1 MTARLSTFYKHPFQ
15 SSFRLLLSLFFTEK
29 LVRLIMFKF
38 HGNFNSHKMNAIEA
52 LLMPFLIIFSSIIVK
67 LNVRKESNYE
77 WFYFNYPHLKL
88 PYRNHLYSNAVR
100 FFFQSVF
107 LIFFKNSDKKSSIR
121 ETASD
126 YFYDAIGY
134 IFRQLKWIDLKLG
147 RKLKSLLSKNKKRS
161 KHSAFQSFANARIW
175 QNKLIKY
182 VIIAFSLFLLAIFV
196 TIPFSLEAQAI
207 FISFILLVAYSLKR
221 IKGQMATIVMI
232 TLSVTTSSRY
242 LWWRYTETLNWD
254 DPLALALGAG
264 LLLAETYAWLVLI
277 LGFFQTINPLERKP
291 IPLPKNTDDWP
302 TVDVYIPT
310 YNEPLSVVRPTTLA
324 ALSIDWPADKLNV
337 YILDDGKRPEFG
349 EFAKEVG
356 AGYLTRPDNNH
367 AKAGNMNSA
376 MRYTDGEYIAIFD
389 CDHVPA
395 RSFLQM
401 TMGQFLKDSK
411 VCLVQTPHHFFS
423 ADPFER
429 NLNNHSQI
437 PNENML
443 FYGLIQDGNDMWD
456 ATFFCGS
463 CAVLKR
469 EALDNIG
476 GFAFETVTEDAHTAL
491 RMQRAGY
498 KTAYI
503 NIPQAAGLAT
513 DSLSAHIG
521 QRIRWAR
528 GMAQIFRLDNPLLGK
543 GLSIPQRMCYINAML
558 HFLSGVPRIV
568 FLTAPLALIYF
579 NAYIIYAPFIAI
591 FIYVVPTLI
600 QVKATNSRIQGKY
613 RYSFWGEVY
622 ETVLAWYILKPTTVA
637 LFNPNKGKFNVTEK
651 GGLNDK
657 EHYDWGISKPYLV
670 LLSVNLIG
678 IIYGV
683 LRLIFGDPSQ
693 VGVLIISMCWAIY
706 NIIILG
712 AAVAVAAEAR
722 QVRHSHRIKANFPA
736 GIRLANGHTLKVKI
750 TDYSDNG
757 VGIET
762 EHAHLCRVN
771 DKVELLMSRGNKQF
785 SFTTYVCNTRKK
797 QIGLTIKDLSL
808 EKQRAFIQCT
818 FSRADAWLDW
828 QNNFRHDRPSYS
840 FKEVQKTSLR
850 GFSNLLFHA
859 PRPLQPIIKLFTRLV
874 IYINSFIPK
883 KPIVQNNYDQ
893 KAA

>member
-1 MTARLSTFYKHPFQ
+1 MSITLFYQRPIHSTLY
-15 SSFRLLLSLFFTEK
+15 LLLSILFTDK
-29 LVRLIMFKF
+29 LVRYILFKF
-38 HGNFNSHKMNAIEA
+38 HSYFNQHKVNVIEA
-52 LLMPFLIIFSSIIVK
+52 FLMPFITLLSSLFINIK
-67 LNVRKESNYE
+67 QHKISFEYTLYD
-77 WFYFNYPHLKL
+77 YYPHLRL
-88 PYRNHLYSNAVR
+88 PYRTYIYSNILR
-100 FFFQSVF
+100 FIIQSVF
-107 LIFFKNSDKKSSIR
+107 LVFFKNQLKSSSVK
-121 ETASD
+121 EDAVN
-126 YFYDAIGY
+126 YFYDGVSY
-134 IFRQLKWIDLKLG
+134 LLRQLRWFDLKLG
-147 RKLKSLLSKNKKRS
+147 RLLKRLLSKNNKGPKK
-161 KHSAFQSFANARIW
+161 SAFKTMADARVW
-175 QNKLIKY
+175 QNKLVKY
-182 VIIAFSLFLLAIFV
+182 VILAFILFLLAIFI
-196 TIPFSLEAQAI
+196 TIPFSLEAQAV
-207 FISFILLVAYSLKR
+207 FISFILLVAYALKR
-221 IKGQMATIVMI
+221 VKGQMATIVMI

-254 DPLALALGAG
+254 DPLALALGGG

-291 IPLPKNTDDWP
+291 VPLPKNTDLWP

-337 YILDDGKRPEFG
+337 YILDDGKRPEFK
-349 EFAKEVG
+349 EFAAEIGV
-356 AGYLTRPDNNH
+356 GYLARADNNH

-469 EALDNIG
+469 AALDDIG

-528 GMAQIFRLDNPLLGK
+528 GMAQIFRLDNPLMGK
-543 GLSIPQRMCYINAML
+543 GLSIPQRLCYINAML
-558 HFLSGVPRIV
+558 HFLSGIPRIV

-579 NAYIIYAPFIAI
+579 NAYIIYAPFLAI

-600 QVKATNSRIQGKY
+600 QIKATNSRIQGKY

-622 ETVLAWYILKPTTVA
+622 ESVLAWYILKPTTVA

-651 GGLNDK
+651 GGLNDE
-657 EHYDWGISKPYLV
+657 EHYDWGISKPYLI
-670 LLSVNLIG
+670 LLLINLLG
-678 IIYGV
+678 ILVGV
-683 LRLIFGDPSQ
+683 LRLFLGDPSQ
-693 VGVLIISMCWAIY
+693 IGVLMISMGWAFY

-736 GIRLANGHTLKVKI
+736 GVRLANGHTLKVKI

-762 EHAHLCRVN
+762 DHAHLCRVN
-771 DKVELLMSRGNKQF
+771 DKIELLMSRGNKQF

-797 QIGLTIKDLSL
+797 QIGLTLKDLSL

-859 PRPLQPIIKLFTRLV
+859 PRALQPVIKLMTNIV
-874 IYINSFIPK
+874 IYINSFTPK
-883 KPIVQNNYDQ
+883 KPIVHNNYD
-893 KAA
+893 

>member
-1 MTARLSTFYKHPFQ
+1 MSITLFYQRPIHSTLY
-15 SSFRLLLSLFFTEK
+15 LLLSILFTDK
-29 LVRLIMFKF
+29 LVRYILFKF
-38 HGNFNSHKMNAIEA
+38 HSYFNQHKVNVIEA
-52 LLMPFLIIFSSIIVK
+52 FLMPFITLLSSLFINIK
-67 LNVRKESNYE
+67 QHKISFEFTLYD
-77 WFYFNYPHLKL
+77 YYPHLRL
-88 PYRNHLYSNAVR
+88 PYRTYIYSNILR
-100 FFFQSVF
+100 FVIQSVF
-107 LIFFKNSDKKSSIR
+107 LVFFKNQLKPSSVK
-121 ETASD
+121 EDAVN
-126 YFYDAIGY
+126 YFYDGVSY
-134 IFRQLKWIDLKLG
+134 LLRQLRWFDLKLG
-147 RKLKSLLSKNKKRS
+147 KLLKRLLSKNKKGP
-161 KHSAFQSFANARIW
+161 KKSAFKAMADARVW
-175 QNKLIKY
+175 QNKLVKY
-182 VIIAFSLFLLAIFV
+182 VTLAFILFLLAIFI
-196 TIPFSLEAQAI
+196 TIPFSLEAQAV
-207 FISFILLVAYSLKR
+207 FISFILLVAYALKR
-221 IKGQMATIVMI
+221 VKGQMATIVMI

-254 DPLALALGAG
+254 DPLALALGGG

-291 IPLPKNTDDWP
+291 VPLPKDTDLWP

-337 YILDDGKRPEFG
+337 YILDDGKRSEFKD
-349 EFAKEVG
+349 FAAEIGV
-356 AGYLTRPDNNH
+356 GYLARADNNH

-469 EALDNIG
+469 AALDDIG

-528 GMAQIFRLDNPLLGK
+528 GMAQIFRLDNPLMGK
-543 GLSIPQRMCYINAML
+543 GLSLPQRLCYINAML
-558 HFLSGVPRIV
+558 HFLSGIPRIV

-600 QVKATNSRIQGKY
+600 QIKATNSRIQGKY

-622 ETVLAWYILKPTTVA
+622 ESVLAWYILKPTTVA

-651 GGLNDK
+651 GGLNDE
-657 EHYDWGISKPYLV
+657 EHYDWGISKPYLI
-670 LLSVNLIG
+670 LLLINLLG
-678 IIYGV
+678 IIVGI
-683 LRLIFGDPSQ
+683 LRLFLGDSSQ
-693 VGVLIISMCWAIY
+693 IGVLIISMGWAFY

-736 GIRLANGHTLKVKI
+736 GVRLANGHTLKVKI

-771 DKVELLMSRGNKQF
+771 DKIELLMSRGNKQF

-797 QIGLTIKDLSL
+797 QIGLTLKDLSL

-859 PRPLQPIIKLFTRLV
+859 PRALQPIIKFMTNTV
-874 IYINSFIPK
+874 IYINSFTPK
-883 KPIVQNNYDQ
+883 KPIVHNNYD
-893 KAA
+893 

>member
-1 MTARLSTFYKHPFQ
+1 MSITLFYQRPIHSTLY
-15 SSFRLLLSLFFTEK
+15 LLLSILFTDK
-29 LVRLIMFKF
+29 LVRYILFKF
-38 HGNFNSHKMNAIEA
+38 HSYFNQHKVNVIEA
-52 LLMPFLIIFSSIIVK
+52 FLMPFITLLSSLFINIK
-67 LNVRKESNYE
+67 KHKISFEYTLYD
-77 WFYFNYPHLKL
+77 YYPHLRL
-88 PYRNHLYSNAVR
+88 PYRTYIYSNILR
-100 FFFQSVF
+100 FIIQSVF
-107 LIFFKNSDKKSSIR
+107 LVFFKNQLKSSSVK
-121 ETASD
+121 EDAVN
-126 YFYDAIGY
+126 YFYDGVSY
-134 IFRQLKWIDLKLG
+134 LLRQLRWFDLKLG
-147 RKLKSLLSKNKKRS
+147 RLLKRLLSKNKKGP
-161 KHSAFQSFANARIW
+161 KKSAFKPMADARVW
-175 QNKLIKY
+175 QNKLVKY
-182 VIIAFSLFLLAIFV
+182 VILAFILFLLAIFI
-196 TIPFSLEAQAI
+196 TIPFSLEAQAV
-207 FISFILLVAYSLKR
+207 FISFILLVAYALKR
-221 IKGQMATIVMI
+221 VKGQMATIVMI

-254 DPLALALGAG
+254 DPLALALGGG

-291 IPLPKNTDDWP
+291 VPLPKNTDLWP

-337 YILDDGKRPEFG
+337 YILDDGKRPEFKK
-349 EFAKEVG
+349 FAEEIGV
-356 AGYLTRPDNNH
+356 GYLARSDNNH

-469 EALDNIG
+469 AALDDIG

-528 GMAQIFRLDNPLLGK
+528 GMAQIFRLDNPLMGK
-543 GLSIPQRMCYINAML
+543 GLSIPQRLCYINAML
-558 HFLSGVPRIV
+558 HFLSGIPRIV

-579 NAYIIYAPFIAI
+579 NAYIIYAPFLAI

-600 QVKATNSRIQGKY
+600 QIKATNSRIQGKY

-622 ETVLAWYILKPTTVA
+622 ESVLAWYILKPTTVA

-651 GGLNDK
+651 GGLNDE
-657 EHYDWGISKPYLV
+657 EHYDWGISKPYLI
-670 LLSVNLIG
+670 LLLINLLG
-678 IIYGV
+678 ILVGV
-683 LRLIFGDPSQ
+683 LRLFLGDPSQ
-693 VGVLIISMCWAIY
+693 IGVLIISMGWAFY

-736 GIRLANGHTLKVKI
+736 GVRLANGHTLKVKI

-762 EHAHLCRVN
+762 DHAHLCRVN
-771 DKVELLMSRGNKQF
+771 DKIELLMSRGNKQF

-797 QIGLTIKDLSL
+797 QIGLTLKDLSL

-859 PRPLQPIIKLFTRLV
+859 PRALQPVIKLMTNIV
-874 IYINSFIPK
+874 IYINSFTPK
-883 KPIVQNNYDQ
+883 KPIVHNNYD
-893 KAA
+893 

>member
-1 MTARLSTFYKHPFQ
+1 MSITLFYQRPIHCTLY
-15 SSFRLLLSLFFTEK
+15 LLLSILFTDK
-29 LVRLIMFKF
+29 LVRYILFKF
-38 HGNFNSHKMNAIEA
+38 HSYFNQHKVNVIEA
-52 LLMPFLIIFSSIIVK
+52 FLMPFITLLSSLFINIK
-67 LNVRKESNYE
+67 QHKISFEFTLYD
-77 WFYFNYPHLKL
+77 YYPHLRL
-88 PYRNHLYSNAVR
+88 PYRTYIYSNILR
-100 FFFQSVF
+100 FVIQSIF
-107 LIFFKNSDKKSSIR
+107 LVFFKNQLKPSSVK
-121 ETASD
+121 EDAVN
-126 YFYDAIGY
+126 YFYDGVSY
-134 IFRQLKWIDLKLG
+134 LLRQLRWFDLKLG
-147 RKLKSLLSKNKKRS
+147 KLLKRLLSKNKKGP
-161 KHSAFQSFANARIW
+161 KKSAFKAMADARVW
-175 QNKLIKY
+175 QNKLVKY
-182 VIIAFSLFLLAIFV
+182 VILAFILFLLAIFI
-196 TIPFSLEAQAI
+196 TIPFSLEAQAV
-207 FISFILLVAYSLKR
+207 FISFILLVAYALKR
-221 IKGQMATIVMI
+221 VKGQMATIVMI

-254 DPLALALGAG
+254 DPLALALGGG

-291 IPLPKNTDDWP
+291 VPLPKDTDLWP

-337 YILDDGKRPEFG
+337 YILDDGKRSEFKD
-349 EFAKEVG
+349 FAAEIGV
-356 AGYLTRPDNNH
+356 GYLARSDNNH

-469 EALDNIG
+469 AALDDIG

-528 GMAQIFRLDNPLLGK
+528 GMAQIFRLDNPLMGK
-543 GLSIPQRMCYINAML
+543 GLSIPQRLCYINAML
-558 HFLSGVPRIV
+558 HFLSGIPRIV

-600 QVKATNSRIQGKY
+600 QIKATNSRIQGKY

-622 ETVLAWYILKPTTVA
+622 ESVLAWYILKPTTVA

-651 GGLNDK
+651 GGLNDE
-657 EHYDWGISKPYLV
+657 EHYDWGISKPYLI
-670 LLSVNLIG
+670 LLLINLLG
-678 IIYGV
+678 IIVGI
-683 LRLIFGDPSQ
+683 LRLFLGDSSQ
-693 VGVLIISMCWAIY
+693 IGVLIISMGWAFY

-736 GIRLANGHTLKVKI
+736 GVRLANGHTLKVKI

-771 DKVELLMSRGNKQF
+771 DKIELLMSRGNKQF

-797 QIGLTIKDLSL
+797 QIGLTLKDLSL

-859 PRPLQPIIKLFTRLV
+859 PRALQPIIKFMTNTV
-874 IYINSFIPK
+874 IYINSFTPK
-883 KPIVQNNYDQ
+883 KPIVHNNYD
-893 KAA
+893 

>member
-1 MTARLSTFYKHPFQ
+1 MSITLFYQRPIHSTLY
-15 SSFRLLLSLFFTEK
+15 LLLSILFTDK
-29 LVRLIMFKF
+29 LVRYILFKF
-38 HGNFNSHKMNAIEA
+38 HSYFNQHKVNVIEA
-52 LLMPFLIIFSSIIVK
+52 FIMPFITLLSSLFINIK
-67 LNVRKESNYE
+67 KHKISFEYTLYD
-77 WFYFNYPHLKL
+77 YYPHLRL
-88 PYRNHLYSNAVR
+88 PYRAYIYSNILR
-100 FFFQSVF
+100 FIIQSVF
-107 LIFFKNSDKKSSIR
+107 LVFFKNQLKSSSVK
-121 ETASD
+121 EDAVN
-126 YFYDAIGY
+126 YFYDGVSY
-134 IFRQLKWIDLKLG
+134 LLRQLRWFDLKLG
-147 RKLKSLLSKNKKRS
+147 RLLKRLLSKNKKGP
-161 KHSAFQSFANARIW
+161 KKSAFKTMADARVW
-175 QNKLIKY
+175 QNKLVKY
-182 VIIAFSLFLLAIFV
+182 VILAFILFLLAIFI
-196 TIPFSLEAQAI
+196 TIPFSLEAQAV
-207 FISFILLVAYSLKR
+207 FISFILLVAYALKR
-221 IKGQMATIVMI
+221 VKGQMATIVMI

-254 DPLALALGAG
+254 DPLALALGGG

-291 IPLPKNTDDWP
+291 VPLPKNTDLWP

-337 YILDDGKRPEFG
+337 YILDDGKRPEFK
-349 EFAKEVG
+349 EFAEEIGV
-356 AGYLTRPDNNH
+356 GYLARSDNNH

-469 EALDNIG
+469 AALDDIG

-528 GMAQIFRLDNPLLGK
+528 GMAQIFRLDNPLMGK
-543 GLSIPQRMCYINAML
+543 GLSIPQRLCYINAML
-558 HFLSGVPRIV
+558 HFLSGIPRIV

-579 NAYIIYAPFIAI
+579 NAYIIYAPFLAI

-600 QVKATNSRIQGKY
+600 QIKATNSRIQGKY

-622 ETVLAWYILKPTTVA
+622 ESVLAWYILKPTTVA

-651 GGLNDK
+651 GGLNDE
-657 EHYDWGISKPYLV
+657 EHYDWGISKPYLI
-670 LLSVNLIG
+670 LLLINLLG
-678 IIYGV
+678 ILVGV
-683 LRLIFGDPSQ
+683 LRLFLGDPSQ
-693 VGVLIISMCWAIY
+693 IGVLIISMGWAFY

-736 GIRLANGHTLKVKI
+736 GVRLANGHTLKVKI

-762 EHAHLCRVN
+762 DHAHLCRVN
-771 DKVELLMSRGNKQF
+771 DKIELLMSRGNKQF

-797 QIGLTIKDLSL
+797 QIGLTLKDLSL

-859 PRPLQPIIKLFTRLV
+859 PRALQPIIKFMTNTV
-874 IYINSFIPK
+874 IYINSFTPK
-883 KPIVQNNYDQ
+883 KPIVHNNYD
-893 KAA
+893 

>member
-1 MTARLSTFYKHPFQ
+1 MSITLFYQRPIHSTLY
-15 SSFRLLLSLFFTEK
+15 LLLSILFTDK
-29 LVRLIMFKF
+29 LVRYILFKF
-38 HGNFNSHKMNAIEA
+38 HSYFNQHKVNVIEA
-52 LLMPFLIIFSSIIVK
+52 FLMPFITLLSSLFINIK
-67 LNVRKESNYE
+67 KHKISFEYTLYD
-77 WFYFNYPHLKL
+77 YYPHLRL
-88 PYRNHLYSNAVR
+88 PYRTYIYSNILR
-100 FFFQSVF
+100 FIIQSVF
-107 LIFFKNSDKKSSIR
+107 LVFFKNQLKSSSVK
-121 ETASD
+121 EDAVN
-126 YFYDAIGY
+126 YFYDGVSY
-134 IFRQLKWIDLKLG
+134 LLRQLRWFDLKLG
-147 RKLKSLLSKNKKRS
+147 RLLKRLLSKNKKGP
-161 KHSAFQSFANARIW
+161 KKSAFKTMADARVW
-175 QNKLIKY
+175 QNKLVKY
-182 VIIAFSLFLLAIFV
+182 VILAFILFLLAIFI
-196 TIPFSLEAQAI
+196 TIPFSLEAQAV
-207 FISFILLVAYSLKR
+207 FISFILLVAYALKR
-221 IKGQMATIVMI
+221 VKGQIATIVMI

-254 DPLALALGAG
+254 DPLALALGGG

-291 IPLPKNTDDWP
+291 VPLPKNTDLWP

-337 YILDDGKRPEFG
+337 YILDDGKRPEFK
-349 EFAKEVG
+349 EFAEEIGV
-356 AGYLTRPDNNH
+356 GYLARSDNNH

-469 EALDNIG
+469 AALDDIG

-528 GMAQIFRLDNPLLGK
+528 GMAQIFRLDNPLMGK
-543 GLSIPQRMCYINAML
+543 GLSIPQRLCYINAML
-558 HFLSGVPRIV
+558 HFLSGIPRIV

-579 NAYIIYAPFIAI
+579 NAYIIYAPFLAI

-600 QVKATNSRIQGKY
+600 QIKATNSRIQGKY

-622 ETVLAWYILKPTTVA
+622 ESVLAWYILKPTTVA

-651 GGLNDK
+651 GGLNDE
-657 EHYDWGISKPYLV
+657 EHYDWGISKPYLI
-670 LLSVNLIG
+670 LLLINLLG
-678 IIYGV
+678 ILVGV
-683 LRLIFGDPSQ
+683 LRLFLGDPSQ
-693 VGVLIISMCWAIY
+693 IGVLIISMGWAFY

-736 GIRLANGHTLKVKI
+736 GVRLANGHTLKVKI

-762 EHAHLCRVN
+762 DHAHLCRVN
-771 DKVELLMSRGNKQF
+771 DKIELLMSRGNKQF

-797 QIGLTIKDLSL
+797 QIGLTLKDLSL

-859 PRPLQPIIKLFTRLV
+859 PRALQPVIKLMTNIV
-874 IYINSFIPK
+874 IYINSFTPK
-883 KPIVQNNYDQ
+883 KPIVHNNYD
-893 KAA
+893 

>member
-1 MTARLSTFYKHPFQ
+1 MSITLFYQRPIHSTLY
-15 SSFRLLLSLFFTEK
+15 LLLSILFTDK
-29 LVRLIMFKF
+29 LVRYILFKF
-38 HGNFNSHKMNAIEA
+38 HSYFNQHKVNVIEA
-52 LLMPFLIIFSSIIVK
+52 FIMPFITLLSSLFINIK
-67 LNVRKESNYE
+67 KHKISFEYTLYD
-77 WFYFNYPHLKL
+77 YYPHLRL
-88 PYRNHLYSNAVR
+88 PYRTYIYSNILR
-100 FFFQSVF
+100 FIIQSVF
-107 LIFFKNSDKKSSIR
+107 LVFFKNQLKSSSVK
-121 ETASD
+121 EDAVN
-126 YFYDAIGY
+126 YFYDGVSY
-134 IFRQLKWIDLKLG
+134 LLRQLRWFDLKLG
-147 RKLKSLLSKNKKRS
+147 RLLKRLLSKNKKGP
-161 KHSAFQSFANARIW
+161 KKSAFKTMADARVW
-175 QNKLIKY
+175 QNKLVKY
-182 VIIAFSLFLLAIFV
+182 VILAFILFLLAIFI
-196 TIPFSLEAQAI
+196 TIPFSLEAQAV
-207 FISFILLVAYSLKR
+207 FISFILLVAYALKR
-221 IKGQMATIVMI
+221 VKGQMATIVMI

-254 DPLALALGAG
+254 DPLALALGGG

-291 IPLPKNTDDWP
+291 VPLPKNTDLWP

-324 ALSIDWPADKLNV
+324 ALSIDWPVDKLNV
-337 YILDDGKRPEFG
+337 YILDDGKRPEFK
-349 EFAKEVG
+349 EFAEEIGV
-356 AGYLTRPDNNH
+356 GYLARSDNNH

-469 EALDNIG
+469 AALDDIG

-528 GMAQIFRLDNPLLGK
+528 GMAQIFRLDNPLMGK
-543 GLSIPQRMCYINAML
+543 GLSIPQRLCYINAML
-558 HFLSGVPRIV
+558 HFLSGIPRIV

-579 NAYIIYAPFIAI
+579 NAYIIYAPFLAI
-591 FIYVVPTLI
+591 FIYAVPTLI
-600 QVKATNSRIQGKY
+600 QIKATNSRIQGKY

-622 ETVLAWYILKPTTVA
+622 ESVLAWYILKPTTVA

-651 GGLNDK
+651 GGLNDE
-657 EHYDWGISKPYLV
+657 EHYDWGISKPYLI
-670 LLSVNLIG
+670 LLLINLLG
-678 IIYGV
+678 ILVGL
-683 LRLIFGDPSQ
+683 LRLFLGDPSQ
-693 VGVLIISMCWAIY
+693 IGVLTISMGWAFY

-736 GIRLANGHTLKVKI
+736 GVRLANGHTLKVKI

-762 EHAHLCRVN
+762 DHAHLCRVN
-771 DKVELLMSRGNKQF
+771 DKIELLMSRGNKQF

-797 QIGLTIKDLSL
+797 QIGLTLKDLSL

-859 PRPLQPIIKLFTRLV
+859 PRALQPVIKLMTNIV
-874 IYINSFIPK
+874 IYINSFTPK
-883 KPIVQNNYDQ
+883 KPIVHNNYD
-893 KAA
+893 

>member
-1 MTARLSTFYKHPFQ
+1 MSITLFYQRPIHSTLY
-15 SSFRLLLSLFFTEK
+15 LLLSILFTDK
-29 LVRLIMFKF
+29 LVRYILFKF
-38 HGNFNSHKMNAIEA
+38 HSYFNQHKVNVIEA
-52 LLMPFLIIFSSIIVK
+52 FLMPFITLLSSLFINIK
-67 LNVRKESNYE
+67 QHKISFEFTLYD
-77 WFYFNYPHLKL
+77 YYPHLRL
-88 PYRNHLYSNAVR
+88 PYRTYIYSNILR
-100 FFFQSVF
+100 FIIQSVF
-107 LIFFKNSDKKSSIR
+107 LVFFKNQLKSSSVK
-121 ETASD
+121 EDAVN
-126 YFYDAIGY
+126 YFYDGVSY
-134 IFRQLKWIDLKLG
+134 LLRQLRWFDLKLG
-147 RKLKSLLSKNKKRS
+147 KLLKRLLSKNKKGP
-161 KHSAFQSFANARIW
+161 KKSAFKAMADARVW
-175 QNKLIKY
+175 QNKLVKY
-182 VIIAFSLFLLAIFV
+182 VILAFILFLLAIFI
-196 TIPFSLEAQAI
+196 TIPFSLEAQAV
-207 FISFILLVAYSLKR
+207 FISFILLVAYALKR
-221 IKGQMATIVMI
+221 VKGQMATIVMI

-254 DPLALALGAG
+254 DPLALALGGG

-277 LGFFQTINPLERKP
+277 LGFFQTVNPLERKP
-291 IPLPKNTDDWP
+291 VPLPKDTDLWP

-337 YILDDGKRPEFG
+337 YILDDGKRSEFKD
-349 EFAKEVG
+349 FAAEIGV
-356 AGYLTRPDNNH
+356 GYLARSDNNH

-528 GMAQIFRLDNPLLGK
+528 GMAQIFRLDNPLMGK
-543 GLSIPQRMCYINAML
+543 GLSIPQRLCYINAML
-558 HFLSGVPRIV
+558 HFLSGIPRIV

-600 QVKATNSRIQGKY
+600 QIKATNSRIQGKY

-622 ETVLAWYILKPTTVA
+622 ESVLAWYILKPTTVA

-651 GGLNDK
+651 GGLNDE
-657 EHYDWGISKPYLV
+657 EHYDWGISKPYLI
-670 LLSVNLIG
+670 LLLINLLG
-678 IIYGV
+678 IIVGV
-683 LRLIFGDPSQ
+683 LRLFLGDSSQ
-693 VGVLIISMCWAIY
+693 IGVLIISMGWAFY

-736 GIRLANGHTLKVKI
+736 GVRLANGHTLKVKI

-771 DKVELLMSRGNKQF
+771 DKIELLMSRGNKQF

-797 QIGLTIKDLSL
+797 QIGLTLKDLSL

-859 PRPLQPIIKLFTRLV
+859 PRALQPIIKFMTNTV
-874 IYINSFIPK
+874 IYINSFTPK
-883 KPIVQNNYDQ
+883 KPIVHNNYD
-893 KAA
+893 

>member
-1 MTARLSTFYKHPFQ
+1 MSITLFYQRPIHSTLY
-15 SSFRLLLSLFFTEK
+15 LLLSILFTDK
-29 LVRLIMFKF
+29 LVRYILFKF
-38 HGNFNSHKMNAIEA
+38 HSYFNQHKVNVIEA
-52 LLMPFLIIFSSIIVK
+52 FLMPFITLLSSLFINIK
-67 LNVRKESNYE
+67 QHKISFEFTLYD
-77 WFYFNYPHLKL
+77 YYPHLRL
-88 PYRNHLYSNAVR
+88 PYRTYIYSNILR
-100 FFFQSVF
+100 FVIQSIF
-107 LIFFKNSDKKSSIR
+107 LVFFKNQLKPSSVK
-121 ETASD
+121 EDAVN
-126 YFYDAIGY
+126 YFYDGVSY
-134 IFRQLKWIDLKLG
+134 LLRQLRWFDLKLG
-147 RKLKSLLSKNKKRS
+147 KLLKRLLSKNKKGP
-161 KHSAFQSFANARIW
+161 KKSAFKAMADARVW
-175 QNKLIKY
+175 QNKLVKY
-182 VIIAFSLFLLAIFV
+182 VILAFILFLLAIFI
-196 TIPFSLEAQAI
+196 TIPFSLEAQAV
-207 FISFILLVAYSLKR
+207 FISFILLVAYALKR
-221 IKGQMATIVMI
+221 VKGQMATIVMI

-277 LGFFQTINPLERKP
+277 LGFFQTVNPLERKP
-291 IPLPKNTDDWP
+291 IPLPKDTDLWP

-337 YILDDGKRPEFG
+337 YILDDGKRPEFKD
-349 EFAKEVG
+349 FAAEIGV
-356 AGYLTRPDNNH
+356 GYLARADNNH

-469 EALDNIG
+469 AALDDIG

-528 GMAQIFRLDNPLLGK
+528 GMAQIFRLDNPLMGK
-543 GLSIPQRMCYINAML
+543 GLSIPQRLCYINAML
-558 HFLSGVPRIV
+558 HFLSGIPRIV

-600 QVKATNSRIQGKY
+600 QIKATNSRIQGKY

-622 ETVLAWYILKPTTVA
+622 ESVLAWYILKPTTVA

-651 GGLNDK
+651 GGLNDE
-657 EHYDWGISKPYLV
+657 EHYDWGISKPYLI
-670 LLSVNLIG
+670 LLLINLLG
-678 IIYGV
+678 IIVGV
-683 LRLIFGDPSQ
+683 LRLFLGDSSQ
-693 VGVLIISMCWAIY
+693 IGVLIISMGWAFY

-736 GIRLANGHTLKVKI
+736 GVRLANGHTLKVKI

-771 DKVELLMSRGNKQF
+771 DKIELLMSRGNKQF
-785 SFTTYVCNTRKK
+785 SFTTYVCNTRRK
-797 QIGLTIKDLSL
+797 QIGLTLKDLSL

-859 PRPLQPIIKLFTRLV
+859 PRALQPIIKFMTNTV
-874 IYINSFIPK
+874 IYINSFTPK
-883 KPIVQNNYDQ
+883 KPIVHNNHD
-893 KAA
+893 

>member
-1 MTARLSTFYKHPFQ
+1 MSITLFYQRPIHSTLY
-15 SSFRLLLSLFFTEK
+15 LLLSILFTDK
-29 LVRLIMFKF
+29 LVRYILFKF
-38 HGNFNSHKMNAIEA
+38 HSYFNQHKVNVIEA
-52 LLMPFLIIFSSIIVK
+52 FLMPFITLLSSLFINIK
-67 LNVRKESNYE
+67 QHKISFEFTLYD
-77 WFYFNYPHLKL
+77 YYPHLRL
-88 PYRNHLYSNAVR
+88 PYRTYIYSNILR
-100 FFFQSVF
+100 FVIQSIF
-107 LIFFKNSDKKSSIR
+107 LVFFKNQLKPSSVK
-121 ETASD
+121 EDAVN
-126 YFYDAIGY
+126 YFYDGVSY
-134 IFRQLKWIDLKLG
+134 LLRQMRWFDLKLG
-147 RKLKSLLSKNKKRS
+147 KLLKRLLSKNKKGP
-161 KHSAFQSFANARIW
+161 KKSAFKAMADARVW
-175 QNKLIKY
+175 QNKLVKY
-182 VIIAFSLFLLAIFV
+182 VILAFILFLLAIFI
-196 TIPFSLEAQAI
+196 TIPFSLEAQAV
-207 FISFILLVAYSLKR
+207 FISFILLVAYALKR
-221 IKGQMATIVMI
+221 VKGQMATIVMI

-277 LGFFQTINPLERKP
+277 LGFFQTVNPLERKP
-291 IPLPKNTDDWP
+291 VPLPKDTDLWP

-337 YILDDGKRPEFG
+337 YILDDGKRPEFKD
-349 EFAKEVG
+349 FAAEIGV
-356 AGYLTRPDNNH
+356 GYLARADNNH

-469 EALDNIG
+469 AALDDIG

-528 GMAQIFRLDNPLLGK
+528 GMAQIFRLDNPLMGK
-543 GLSIPQRMCYINAML
+543 GLSIPQRLCYINAML
-558 HFLSGVPRIV
+558 HFLSGIPRIV

-600 QVKATNSRIQGKY
+600 QIKATNSRIQGKY

-622 ETVLAWYILKPTTVA
+622 ESVLAWYILKPTTVA

-651 GGLNDK
+651 GGLNDE
-657 EHYDWGISKPYLV
+657 EHYDWGISKPYLI
-670 LLSVNLIG
+670 LLLINLLG
-678 IIYGV
+678 IIVGV
-683 LRLIFGDPSQ
+683 LRLFLGDSSQ
-693 VGVLIISMCWAIY
+693 IGVLIISMGWAFY

-736 GIRLANGHTLKVKI
+736 GVRLANGHTLKVKI

-771 DKVELLMSRGNKQF
+771 DKIELLMSRGNKQF
-785 SFTTYVCNTRKK
+785 SFTTYVCNTRRK
-797 QIGLTIKDLSL
+797 QIGLTLKDLSL

-859 PRPLQPIIKLFTRLV
+859 PRALQPIIKFMTNTV
-874 IYINSFIPK
+874 IYINSFTPK
-883 KPIVQNNYDQ
+883 KPIVHNNYD
-893 KAA
+893 

>member
-1 MTARLSTFYKHPFQ
+1 MSITLFYQRPIHCTLY
-15 SSFRLLLSLFFTEK
+15 LLLSILFTDK
-29 LVRLIMFKF
+29 LVRYILFKF
-38 HGNFNSHKMNAIEA
+38 HSYFNQHKVNVIEA
-52 LLMPFLIIFSSIIVK
+52 FLMPFITLLSSLFINIK
-67 LNVRKESNYE
+67 QHKISFEFTLYD
-77 WFYFNYPHLKL
+77 YYPHLRL
-88 PYRNHLYSNAVR
+88 PYRTYIYSNILR
-100 FFFQSVF
+100 FVIQSIF
-107 LIFFKNSDKKSSIR
+107 LVFFKNQLKPSFVKED
-121 ETASD
+121 AVN
-126 YFYDAIGY
+126 YFYDGVSY
-134 IFRQLKWIDLKLG
+134 LLRQLRWFDLKLG
-147 RKLKSLLSKNKKRS
+147 KLLKRLLSKNKKGP
-161 KHSAFQSFANARIW
+161 KKSAFKAMADARVW
-175 QNKLIKY
+175 QNKLVKY
-182 VIIAFSLFLLAIFV
+182 VILAFILFLLAIFI
-196 TIPFSLEAQAI
+196 TIPFSLEAQAV
-207 FISFILLVAYSLKR
+207 FISFILLVAYALKR
-221 IKGQMATIVMI
+221 VKGQMATIVMI

-254 DPLALALGAG
+254 DPLALALGGG

-291 IPLPKNTDDWP
+291 VPLPKDTDLWP

-337 YILDDGKRPEFG
+337 YILDDGKRSEFKD
-349 EFAKEVG
+349 FAAEIGV
-356 AGYLTRPDNNH
+356 GYLARSDNNH

-469 EALDNIG
+469 AALDDIG

-528 GMAQIFRLDNPLLGK
+528 GMAQIFRLDNPLMGK
-543 GLSIPQRMCYINAML
+543 GLSIPQRLCYINAML
-558 HFLSGVPRIV
+558 HFLSGIPRIV

-600 QVKATNSRIQGKY
+600 QIKATNSRIQGKY

-622 ETVLAWYILKPTTVA
+622 ESVLAWYILKPTTVA

-651 GGLNDK
+651 GGLNDE
-657 EHYDWGISKPYLV
+657 EHYDWGISKPYLI
-670 LLSVNLIG
+670 LLLINLLG
-678 IIYGV
+678 IIVGI
-683 LRLIFGDPSQ
+683 LRLFLGDSSQ
-693 VGVLIISMCWAIY
+693 IGVLIISMGWAFY

-736 GIRLANGHTLKVKI
+736 GVRLANGHTLKVKI

-771 DKVELLMSRGNKQF
+771 DKIELLMSRGNKQF

-797 QIGLTIKDLSL
+797 QIGLTLKDLSL

-859 PRPLQPIIKLFTRLV
+859 PRALQPIIKFMTNTV
-874 IYINSFIPK
+874 IYINSFTPK
-883 KPIVQNNYDQ
+883 KPIVHNNYD
-893 KAA
+893 

>member
-1 MTARLSTFYKHPFQ
+1 MSITLFYQRPIHSTLY
-15 SSFRLLLSLFFTEK
+15 LLLSILFTDK
-29 LVRLIMFKF
+29 LVRYILFKF
-38 HGNFNSHKMNAIEA
+38 HSYFNQHKVNVIEA
-52 LLMPFLIIFSSIIVK
+52 FIMPFITLLSSLFINIK
-67 LNVRKESNYE
+67 KHKISFEYTLYD
-77 WFYFNYPHLKL
+77 YYPHLRL
-88 PYRNHLYSNAVR
+88 PYRTYIYSNILR
-100 FFFQSVF
+100 FIIQSVF
-107 LIFFKNSDKKSSIR
+107 LVFFKNQLKSSSVK
-121 ETASD
+121 EDAVN
-126 YFYDAIGY
+126 YFYDGVSY
-134 IFRQLKWIDLKLG
+134 LLRQLRWFDLKLG
-147 RKLKSLLSKNKKRS
+147 RLLKRLLSKNKKGP
-161 KHSAFQSFANARIW
+161 KKSAFKTMADARVW
-175 QNKLIKY
+175 QNKLVKY
-182 VIIAFSLFLLAIFV
+182 VILAFILFLLAIFI
-196 TIPFSLEAQAI
+196 TIPFSLEAQAV
-207 FISFILLVAYSLKR
+207 FISFILLVAYALKR
-221 IKGQMATIVMI
+221 VKGQMATIVMI

-254 DPLALALGAG
+254 DPLALALGGG

-291 IPLPKNTDDWP
+291 VPLPKNTDLWP

-324 ALSIDWPADKLNV
+324 ALSIDWPVDKLNV
-337 YILDDGKRPEFG
+337 YILDDGKRPEFK
-349 EFAKEVG
+349 EFAEEIGV
-356 AGYLTRPDNNH
+356 GYLARSDNNH

-469 EALDNIG
+469 AALDDIG

-528 GMAQIFRLDNPLLGK
+528 GMAQIFRLDNPLMGK
-543 GLSIPQRMCYINAML
+543 GLSIPQRLCYINAML
-558 HFLSGVPRIV
+558 HFLSGIPRIV

-579 NAYIIYAPFIAI
+579 NAYIIYAPFLAI

-600 QVKATNSRIQGKY
+600 QIKATNSRIQGKY

-622 ETVLAWYILKPTTVA
+622 ESVLAWYILKPTTVA

-651 GGLNDK
+651 GGLNDE
-657 EHYDWGISKPYLV
+657 EHYDWGISKPYLI
-670 LLSVNLIG
+670 LLLINLLG
-678 IIYGV
+678 ILVGL
-683 LRLIFGDPSQ
+683 LRLFLGDPSQ
-693 VGVLIISMCWAIY
+693 IGVLIISMGWAFY

-722 QVRHSHRIKANFPA
+722 QVRRSHRIKANFPA
-736 GIRLANGHTLKVKI
+736 GVRLANGHTLKVKI

-762 EHAHLCRVN
+762 DHAHLCRVN
-771 DKVELLMSRGNKQF
+771 DKIELLMSRGNKQF

-797 QIGLTIKDLSL
+797 QIGLTLKDLSL

-859 PRPLQPIIKLFTRLV
+859 PRALQPVIKLMTNIV
-874 IYINSFIPK
+874 IYINSFTPK
-883 KPIVQNNYDQ
+883 KPIVHNNYD
-893 KAA
+893 

>member
-1 MTARLSTFYKHPFQ
+1 MPFIT
-15 SSFRLLLSLFFTEK
+15 LLSSLFINIKQHKISFEFT
-29 LVRLIMFKF
+29 L
-38 HGNFNSHKMNAIEA
+38 
-52 LLMPFLIIFSSIIVK
+52 
-67 LNVRKESNYE
+67 YD
-77 WFYFNYPHLKL
+77 YYPHLRL
-88 PYRNHLYSNAVR
+88 PYRTYIYSNILR
-100 FFFQSVF
+100 FIIQSVF
-107 LIFFKNSDKKSSIR
+107 LVFFKNQLKSSSVK
-121 ETASD
+121 EDAVN
-126 YFYDAIGY
+126 YFYDGVSY
-134 IFRQLKWIDLKLG
+134 LLRQLRWFDLKLG
-147 RKLKSLLSKNKKRS
+147 RLLKRLLSKNKKGP
-161 KHSAFQSFANARIW
+161 KKSAFKTMADARVW
-175 QNKLIKY
+175 QNKLVKY
-182 VIIAFSLFLLAIFV
+182 VILAFILFLLAIFI
-196 TIPFSLEAQAI
+196 TIPFSLEAQAV
-207 FISFILLVAYSLKR
+207 FISFILLVAYALKR
-221 IKGQMATIVMI
+221 VKGQMATIVMI

-254 DPLALALGAG
+254 DPLALALGGG

-277 LGFFQTINPLERKP
+277 LGFFQTVNPLERKP
-291 IPLPKNTDDWP
+291 VPLPKDTDLWP

-337 YILDDGKRPEFG
+337 YILDDGKRSEFKD
-349 EFAKEVG
+349 FAAEIGV
-356 AGYLTRPDNNH
+356 GYLARSDNNH

-528 GMAQIFRLDNPLLGK
+528 GMAQIFRLDNPLMGK
-543 GLSIPQRMCYINAML
+543 GLSIPQRLCYINAML
-558 HFLSGVPRIV
+558 HFLSGIPRIV

-600 QVKATNSRIQGKY
+600 QIKATNSRIQGKY

-622 ETVLAWYILKPTTVA
+622 ESVLAWYILKPTTVA

-651 GGLNDK
+651 GGLNDE
-657 EHYDWGISKPYLV
+657 EHYDWGISKPYLI
-670 LLSVNLIG
+670 LLLINLLG
-678 IIYGV
+678 IIVGV
-683 LRLIFGDPSQ
+683 LRLFLGDSSQ
-693 VGVLIISMCWAIY
+693 IGVLIISMGWAFY

-736 GIRLANGHTLKVKI
+736 GVRLANGHTLKVKI

-771 DKVELLMSRGNKQF
+771 DKIELLMSRGNKQF

-797 QIGLTIKDLSL
+797 QIGLTLKDLSL

-859 PRPLQPIIKLFTRLV
+859 PRALQPIIKFMTNTV
-874 IYINSFIPK
+874 IYINSFTPK
-883 KPIVQNNYDQ
+883 KPIVHNNYD
-893 KAA
+893 

>member
-1 MTARLSTFYKHPFQ
+1 MPFIT
-15 SSFRLLLSLFFTEK
+15 LLSSLFINIKQHKISFEFT
-29 LVRLIMFKF
+29 L
-38 HGNFNSHKMNAIEA
+38 
-52 LLMPFLIIFSSIIVK
+52 
-67 LNVRKESNYE
+67 YD
-77 WFYFNYPHLKL
+77 YYPHLRL
-88 PYRNHLYSNAVR
+88 PYRTYIYSNILR
-100 FFFQSVF
+100 FIIQSVF
-107 LIFFKNSDKKSSIR
+107 LVFFKNQLKSSSVK
-121 ETASD
+121 EDAVN
-126 YFYDAIGY
+126 YFYDGVSY
-134 IFRQLKWIDLKLG
+134 LLRQLRWFDLKLG
-147 RKLKSLLSKNKKRS
+147 KLLKHLLSKNKKGP
-161 KHSAFQSFANARIW
+161 KKSAFKTMADARVW
-175 QNKLIKY
+175 QNKLVKY
-182 VIIAFSLFLLAIFV
+182 VILAFILFLLAIFI
-196 TIPFSLEAQAI
+196 TIPFSLEAQAV
-207 FISFILLVAYSLKR
+207 FISFILLVAYALKR
-221 IKGQMATIVMI
+221 VKGQMATIVMI

-254 DPLALALGAG
+254 DPLALALGGG

-277 LGFFQTINPLERKP
+277 LGFFQTVNPLERKP
-291 IPLPKNTDDWP
+291 VPLPKDTDLWP

-337 YILDDGKRPEFG
+337 YILDDGKRSEFKD
-349 EFAKEVG
+349 FAAEIGV
-356 AGYLTRPDNNH
+356 GYLARSDNNH

-528 GMAQIFRLDNPLLGK
+528 GMAQIFRLDNPLMGK
-543 GLSIPQRMCYINAML
+543 GLSIPQRLCYINAML
-558 HFLSGVPRIV
+558 HFLSGIPRIV

-600 QVKATNSRIQGKY
+600 QIKATNSRIQGKY

-622 ETVLAWYILKPTTVA
+622 ESVLAWYILKPTTVA

-651 GGLNDK
+651 GGLNDE
-657 EHYDWGISKPYLV
+657 EHYDWGISKPYLI
-670 LLSVNLIG
+670 LLLINLLG
-678 IIYGV
+678 IIVGV
-683 LRLIFGDPSQ
+683 LRLFLGDSSQ
-693 VGVLIISMCWAIY
+693 IGVLIISMGWAFY

-736 GIRLANGHTLKVKI
+736 GVRLANGHTLKVKI

-771 DKVELLMSRGNKQF
+771 DKIELLMSRGNKQF

-797 QIGLTIKDLSL
+797 QIGLTLKDLSL

-859 PRPLQPIIKLFTRLV
+859 PRALQPIIKFMTNTV
-874 IYINSFIPK
+874 IYINSFTPK
-883 KPIVQNNYDQ
+883 KPIVHNNYD
-893 KAA
+893 

>member
-1 MTARLSTFYKHPFQ
+1 MTITLFYKRPVH
-15 SSFRLLLSLFFTEK
+15 STLYVLLSILFADK
-29 LVRLIMFKF
+29 LVRYILFKF
-38 HGNFNSHKMNAIEA
+38 YSYFNHHKVNVIEA
-52 LLMPFLIIFSSIIVK
+52 FLMPFITLFASLFIKIKQHKNHFELI
-67 LNVRKESNYE
+67 LYD
-77 WFYFNYPHLKL
+77 YYPHLKL
-88 PYRNHLYSNAVR
+88 PYRNYIYSNVVR
-100 FFFQSVF
+100 FIIQSVF
-107 LIFFKNSDKKSSIR
+107 LVLFKSNPRLSSIK
-121 ETASD
+121 EDAVN
-126 YFYDAIGY
+126 YFYDGVSY
-134 IFRQLKWIDLKLG
+134 LLRQLRWLDLKLG
-147 RKLKSLLSKNKKRS
+147 KLLRRLLSKNKEDTK
-161 KHSAFQSFANARIW
+161 KSAFKTMVDAHIW
-175 QNKLIKY
+175 QNKLVKY
-182 VIIAFSLFLLAIFV
+182 VILAFILFLLAIFV
-196 TIPFSLEAQAI
+196 TIPFSLEAQAV

-221 IKGQMATIVMI
+221 VKGQMATIVMI

-254 DPLALALGAG
+254 DPVALVLGSG

-291 IPLPKNTDDWP
+291 IPLPKDTDLWP

-310 YNEPLSVVRPTTLA
+310 YNEPLSVVKPTTLA
-324 ALSIDWPADKLNV
+324 ALSIDWPEDKLNV
-337 YILDDGKRPEFG
+337 YILDDGKRSEFR
-349 EFAKEVG
+349 EFAQEVG
-356 AGYLTRPDNNH
+356 VGYLTRPDNNH

-469 EALDNIG
+469 EALDDIG

-528 GMAQIFRLDNPLLGK
+528 GMAQIFRLDNPLMGK
-543 GLSIPQRMCYINAML
+543 GLSIPQRLCYINAML
-558 HFLSGVPRIV
+558 HFLSGIPRIV

-579 NAYIIYAPFIAI
+579 NAYIIYAPFLAI

-600 QVKATNSRIQGKY
+600 QIKATNSRIQGKY

-622 ETVLAWYILKPTTVA
+622 ESVLAWYILKPTTVA

-651 GGLNDK
+651 GGLNDE
-657 EHYDWGISKPYLV
+657 EHYDWGISKPYLI
-670 LLSVNLIG
+670 LLLINLLG
-678 IIYGV
+678 ITVGV
-683 LRLIFGDPSQ
+683 LRLFLGDPTQ
-693 VGVLIISMCWAIY
+693 IGVLLISMGWAMY

-736 GIRLANGHTLKVKI
+736 GVRLANGHTLKVKI

-771 DKVELLMSRGNKQF
+771 DKIELLMSRGNKQF

-797 QIGLTIKDLSL
+797 QIGLTLKDLSL

-859 PRPLQPIIKLFTRLV
+859 PRALQPIIKFMTNTV
-874 IYINSFIPK
+874 IYINSFTPK
-883 KPIVQNNYDQ
+883 KPIVHNNYD
-893 KAA
+893 

>member
-1 MTARLSTFYKHPFQ
+1 MSITLFYQRPIHSTLY
-15 SSFRLLLSLFFTEK
+15 LLLSILFTDK
-29 LVRLIMFKF
+29 LVRYILFKF
-38 HGNFNSHKMNAIEA
+38 HSYFNQHKVNVIEA
-52 LLMPFLIIFSSIIVK
+52 FLMPFITLLSSLFINIK
-67 LNVRKESNYE
+67 KHKISFEYTLYD
-77 WFYFNYPHLKL
+77 YYPHLRL
-88 PYRNHLYSNAVR
+88 PYRTYIYSNILR
-100 FFFQSVF
+100 FIIQSVF
-107 LIFFKNSDKKSSIR
+107 LVFFKNQLKSSSVKDD
-121 ETASD
+121 AVN
-126 YFYDAIGY
+126 YFYDGVSY
-134 IFRQLKWIDLKLG
+134 LLRQLRWFDLKLG
-147 RKLKSLLSKNKKRS
+147 RLLKRLLSKNKKGP
-161 KHSAFQSFANARIW
+161 KKSAFKTMADARVW
-175 QNKLIKY
+175 QNKLVKY
-182 VIIAFSLFLLAIFV
+182 VIIAFILFLLAIFI
-196 TIPFSLEAQAI
+196 TIPFSLEAQAV
-207 FISFILLVAYSLKR
+207 FISFILLVAYALKR
-221 IKGQMATIVMI
+221 VKGQMATIVMI

-254 DPLALALGAG
+254 DPLALALGGG

-291 IPLPKNTDDWP
+291 VPLPKNTDLWP

-337 YILDDGKRPEFG
+337 YILDDGKRPEFK
-349 EFAKEVG
+349 EFAEEIGV
-356 AGYLTRPDNNH
+356 GYLARSDNNH

-469 EALDNIG
+469 AALDDIG

-528 GMAQIFRLDNPLLGK
+528 GMAQIFRLDNPLMGK
-543 GLSIPQRMCYINAML
+543 GLSIPQRLCYINAML
-558 HFLSGVPRIV
+558 HFLSGIPRIV

-579 NAYIIYAPFIAI
+579 NAYIIYAPFLAI

-600 QVKATNSRIQGKY
+600 QIKATNSRIQGKY

-622 ETVLAWYILKPTTVA
+622 ESVLAWYILKPTTVA

-651 GGLNDK
+651 GGLNDE
-657 EHYDWGISKPYLV
+657 EHYDWGISKPYLI
-670 LLSVNLIG
+670 LLLINLLG
-678 IIYGV
+678 ILVGV
-683 LRLIFGDPSQ
+683 LRLFLGDPSQ
-693 VGVLIISMCWAIY
+693 IGVLIISMGWAFY

-736 GIRLANGHTLKVKI
+736 GVRLANGHTLKVKI

-762 EHAHLCRVN
+762 DHAHLCRVN
-771 DKVELLMSRGNKQF
+771 DKIELLMSRGNKQF

-797 QIGLTIKDLSL
+797 QIGLTLKDLSL

-859 PRPLQPIIKLFTRLV
+859 PRALQPVIKLMTNIV
-874 IYINSFIPK
+874 IYINSFTPK
-883 KPIVQNNYDQ
+883 KPIVHNNYD
-893 KAA
+893 

>member
-1 MTARLSTFYKHPFQ
+1 MSITLFYQRPIHSTLY
-15 SSFRLLLSLFFTEK
+15 LLLSILFTDK
-29 LVRLIMFKF
+29 LVRYILFKF
-38 HGNFNSHKMNAIEA
+38 HSYFNQHKVNVIEA
-52 LLMPFLIIFSSIIVK
+52 FIMPFITLLSSLFINIK
-67 LNVRKESNYE
+67 KHKISFEYTLYD
-77 WFYFNYPHLKL
+77 YYPHLRL
-88 PYRNHLYSNAVR
+88 PYRTYIYSNILR
-100 FFFQSVF
+100 FIIQSVF
-107 LIFFKNSDKKSSIR
+107 LVFFKNQLKSSSVK
-121 ETASD
+121 EDAVN
-126 YFYDAIGY
+126 YFYDGVSY
-134 IFRQLKWIDLKLG
+134 LLRQLRWFDLKLG
-147 RKLKSLLSKNKKRS
+147 RLLKRLLSKNKKGP
-161 KHSAFQSFANARIW
+161 KKSAFKTMADARVW
-175 QNKLIKY
+175 QNKLVKY
-182 VIIAFSLFLLAIFV
+182 VILAFILFLLAIFI
-196 TIPFSLEAQAI
+196 TIPFSLEAQAV
-207 FISFILLVAYSLKR
+207 FISFILLVAYALKR
-221 IKGQMATIVMI
+221 VKGQMATIVMI
-232 TLSVTTSSRY
+232 TLPVTTSSRY

-254 DPLALALGAG
+254 DPLALALGGG

-291 IPLPKNTDDWP
+291 VPLPKNTDLWP

-324 ALSIDWPADKLNV
+324 ALSIDWPVDKLNV
-337 YILDDGKRPEFG
+337 YILDDGKRPEFK
-349 EFAKEVG
+349 EFAEEIGVG
-356 AGYLTRPDNNH
+356 HLARSDNNH

-469 EALDNIG
+469 AALDDIG

-528 GMAQIFRLDNPLLGK
+528 GMAQIFRLDNPLTGK
-543 GLSIPQRMCYINAML
+543 GLSIPQRLCYINAML
-558 HFLSGVPRIV
+558 HFLSGIPRIV
-568 FLTAPLALIYF
+568 FLTTPLALIYF
-579 NAYIIYAPFIAI
+579 NAYIIYAPFLAI

-600 QVKATNSRIQGKY
+600 QIKATNSRIQGKY

-622 ETVLAWYILKPTTVA
+622 ESVLAWYILKPTTVA

-651 GGLNDK
+651 GGLNDE
-657 EHYDWGISKPYLV
+657 EHYDWGISKPYLI
-670 LLSVNLIG
+670 LLLINLLG
-678 IIYGV
+678 ILVGL
-683 LRLIFGDPSQ
+683 LRLFLGDPSQ
-693 VGVLIISMCWAIY
+693 IGVLIISMGWAFY

-736 GIRLANGHTLKVKI
+736 GVRLANGHTLKVKI

-762 EHAHLCRVN
+762 DHAHLCRVN
-771 DKVELLMSRGNKQF
+771 DKIELLMSRGNKQF

-797 QIGLTIKDLSL
+797 QIGLTLKDLSL

-859 PRPLQPIIKLFTRLV
+859 PRALQPVIKLMTNIV
-874 IYINSFIPK
+874 IYINSFTPK
-883 KPIVQNNYDQ
+883 KPIVHNNYD
-893 KAA
+893 

>member
-1 MTARLSTFYKHPFQ
+1 MSITLFYQRPIHSTLY
-15 SSFRLLLSLFFTEK
+15 LLLSILFTDK
-29 LVRLIMFKF
+29 LVRYILFKF
-38 HGNFNSHKMNAIEA
+38 HSYFNQHKVNVIEA
-52 LLMPFLIIFSSIIVK
+52 FLMPFITLLSSLFINIK
-67 LNVRKESNYE
+67 KHKISFEYTLYD
-77 WFYFNYPHLKL
+77 YYPHLRL
-88 PYRNHLYSNAVR
+88 PYRTYIYSNILR
-100 FFFQSVF
+100 FIIQSVF
-107 LIFFKNSDKKSSIR
+107 LVFFKNQLKSSSVKEDAIN
-121 ETASD
+121 
-126 YFYDAIGY
+126 YFYDGVSY
-134 IFRQLKWIDLKLG
+134 LLRQLRWFDLKLG
-147 RKLKSLLSKNKKRS
+147 RLLKRLLSKNKKGP
-161 KHSAFQSFANARIW
+161 KKSAFKTMADARVW
-175 QNKLIKY
+175 QNKLVKY
-182 VIIAFSLFLLAIFV
+182 VILAFILFLLAIFI
-196 TIPFSLEAQAI
+196 TIPFSLEAQAV
-207 FISFILLVAYSLKR
+207 FISFILLVAYALKR
-221 IKGQMATIVMI
+221 VKGQMATIVMI

-254 DPLALALGAG
+254 DPLALALGGG

-291 IPLPKNTDDWP
+291 VPLPKNTDLWP

-324 ALSIDWPADKLNV
+324 ALSIDWPVDKLNV
-337 YILDDGKRPEFG
+337 YILDDGKRPEFK
-349 EFAKEVG
+349 EFAEEIGV
-356 AGYLTRPDNNH
+356 GYLARSDNNH

-469 EALDNIG
+469 AALDDIG

-528 GMAQIFRLDNPLLGK
+528 GMAQIFRLDNPLMGK
-543 GLSIPQRMCYINAML
+543 GLSIPQRLCYINAML
-558 HFLSGVPRIV
+558 HFLSGIPRIV

-579 NAYIIYAPFIAI
+579 NAYIIYAPFLAI

-600 QVKATNSRIQGKY
+600 QIKATNSRIQGKY

-622 ETVLAWYILKPTTVA
+622 ESVLAWYILKPTTVA

-651 GGLNDK
+651 GGLNDE
-657 EHYDWGISKPYLV
+657 EHYDWGISKPYLI
-670 LLSVNLIG
+670 LLLINLLG
-678 IIYGV
+678 ILVGV
-683 LRLIFGDPSQ
+683 LRLFLGDPSQ
-693 VGVLIISMCWAIY
+693 IGVLIISMGWAFY

-736 GIRLANGHTLKVKI
+736 GVRLANGHTLKVKI

-762 EHAHLCRVN
+762 DHAHLCRVN
-771 DKVELLMSRGNKQF
+771 DKIELLMSRGNKQF

-797 QIGLTIKDLSL
+797 QIGLTLKDLSL

-859 PRPLQPIIKLFTRLV
+859 PRALQPVIKLMTNIV
-874 IYINSFIPK
+874 IYINSFTPK
-883 KPIVQNNYDQ
+883 KPIVHNNYD
-893 KAA
+893 

>member
-1 MTARLSTFYKHPFQ
+1 MSITLFYQRPIHSTLY
-15 SSFRLLLSLFFTEK
+15 LLLSILFTDK
-29 LVRLIMFKF
+29 LVRYILFKF
-38 HGNFNSHKMNAIEA
+38 HSYFNQHKVNVIEA
-52 LLMPFLIIFSSIIVK
+52 FLMPFITLLSSLFINIK
-67 LNVRKESNYE
+67 QHKISFEFTLYD
-77 WFYFNYPHLKL
+77 YYPHLRL
-88 PYRNHLYSNAVR
+88 PYRTYIYSNILR
-100 FFFQSVF
+100 FVIQSIF
-107 LIFFKNSDKKSSIR
+107 LVFFKNQLKPSSVK
-121 ETASD
+121 EDAVN
-126 YFYDAIGY
+126 YFYDGVSY
-134 IFRQLKWIDLKLG
+134 LLRQLRWFDLKLG
-147 RKLKSLLSKNKKRS
+147 KLLKRLLSKNKKGP
-161 KHSAFQSFANARIW
+161 KKSAFKAMADARVW
-175 QNKLIKY
+175 QNKLVKY
-182 VIIAFSLFLLAIFV
+182 VILAFILFLLAIFI
-196 TIPFSLEAQAI
+196 TIPFSLEAQAV
-207 FISFILLVAYSLKR
+207 FISFILLVAYALKR
-221 IKGQMATIVMI
+221 VKGQMATIVMI

-277 LGFFQTINPLERKP
+277 LGFFQTVNPLERKP
-291 IPLPKNTDDWP
+291 VPLPKDTDLWP

-337 YILDDGKRPEFG
+337 YILDDGKRPEFKD
-349 EFAKEVG
+349 FAAEIGV
-356 AGYLTRPDNNH
+356 GYLARADNNH

-469 EALDNIG
+469 AALDDIG

-528 GMAQIFRLDNPLLGK
+528 GMAQIFRLDNPLMGK
-543 GLSIPQRMCYINAML
+543 GLSIPQRLCYINAML
-558 HFLSGVPRIV
+558 HFLSGIPRIV

-600 QVKATNSRIQGKY
+600 QIKATNSRIQGKY

-622 ETVLAWYILKPTTVA
+622 ESVLAWYILKPTTVA

-651 GGLNDK
+651 GGLNDE
-657 EHYDWGISKPYLV
+657 EHYDWGISKPYLI
-670 LLSVNLIG
+670 LLLINLLG
-678 IIYGV
+678 IIVGV
-683 LRLIFGDPSQ
+683 LRLFLGDSSQ
-693 VGVLIISMCWAIY
+693 IGVLIISMGWAFY

-736 GIRLANGHTLKVKI
+736 GVRLANGHTLKVKI

-771 DKVELLMSRGNKQF
+771 DKIELLMSRGNKQF
-785 SFTTYVCNTRKK
+785 SFTTYVCNTRRK
-797 QIGLTIKDLSL
+797 QIGLTLKDLSL

-859 PRPLQPIIKLFTRLV
+859 PKALQPIIKFMTNTV
-874 IYINSFIPK
+874 IYINSFTPK
-883 KPIVQNNYDQ
+883 KPIVHNNHD
-893 KAA
+893 

>member
-1 MTARLSTFYKHPFQ
+1 MSITLFYQRPIHSTLY
-15 SSFRLLLSLFFTEK
+15 LLLSILFTDK
-29 LVRLIMFKF
+29 LVRYILFKF
-38 HGNFNSHKMNAIEA
+38 HSYFNQHKVNVIEA
-52 LLMPFLIIFSSIIVK
+52 FLMPFITLLSSLFINIK
-67 LNVRKESNYE
+67 KHKISFEYTLYD
-77 WFYFNYPHLKL
+77 YYPHLRL
-88 PYRNHLYSNAVR
+88 PYRTYIYSNILR
-100 FFFQSVF
+100 FIIQSVF
-107 LIFFKNSDKKSSIR
+107 LVFFKNQLKSSSVK
-121 ETASD
+121 EDAVN
-126 YFYDAIGY
+126 YFYDGVSY
-134 IFRQLKWIDLKLG
+134 LLRQLRWFDLKLG
-147 RKLKSLLSKNKKRS
+147 RLLKRLLSKNKKGP
-161 KHSAFQSFANARIW
+161 KKSAFKTMADARVW
-175 QNKLIKY
+175 QNKLVKY
-182 VIIAFSLFLLAIFV
+182 VILAFILFLLAIFI
-196 TIPFSLEAQAI
+196 TIPFSLEAQAV
-207 FISFILLVAYSLKR
+207 FISFILLVAYALKR
-221 IKGQMATIVMI
+221 VKGQMATIVMI

-254 DPLALALGAG
+254 DPLALALGGG

-291 IPLPKNTDDWP
+291 VPLPKNTDLWP

-324 ALSIDWPADKLNV
+324 ALSIDWPVDKLNV
-337 YILDDGKRPEFG
+337 YILDDGKRPEFK
-349 EFAKEVG
+349 EFAEEIGV
-356 AGYLTRPDNNH
+356 GYLARSDNNH

-469 EALDNIG
+469 AALDDIG

-528 GMAQIFRLDNPLLGK
+528 GMAQIFRLDNPLMGK
-543 GLSIPQRMCYINAML
+543 GLSIPQRLCYINAML
-558 HFLSGVPRIV
+558 HFLSGIPRIV

-579 NAYIIYAPFIAI
+579 NAYIIYAPFLAI

-600 QVKATNSRIQGKY
+600 QIKATNSRIQGKY

-622 ETVLAWYILKPTTVA
+622 ESVLAWYILKPTTVA

-651 GGLNDK
+651 GGLNDE
-657 EHYDWGISKPYLV
+657 EHYDWGISKPYLI
-670 LLSVNLIG
+670 LLLINLLG
-678 IIYGV
+678 ILVGV
-683 LRLIFGDPSQ
+683 LRLFLGDPSQ
-693 VGVLIISMCWAIY
+693 IGVLIISMGWAFY

-736 GIRLANGHTLKVKI
+736 GVRLANGHTLKVKI

-762 EHAHLCRVN
+762 DHAHLCRVN
-771 DKVELLMSRGNKQF
+771 DKIELLMSRGNKQF

-797 QIGLTIKDLSL
+797 QIGLTLKDLSL

-859 PRPLQPIIKLFTRLV
+859 PRALQPVIKLMTNTV
-874 IYINSFIPK
+874 IYINSFTPK
-883 KPIVQNNYDQ
+883 KPIVHNNYD
-893 KAA
+893 

>member
-1 MTARLSTFYKHPFQ
+1 MSITLFYQRPIHSTLY
-15 SSFRLLLSLFFTEK
+15 LLLSILFTDK
-29 LVRLIMFKF
+29 LVRYILFKF
-38 HGNFNSHKMNAIEA
+38 HSYFNQHKVNVIEA
-52 LLMPFLIIFSSIIVK
+52 FLMPFITLLSSLFINIK
-67 LNVRKESNYE
+67 KHKISFEYTLYD
-77 WFYFNYPHLKL
+77 YYPHLRL
-88 PYRNHLYSNAVR
+88 PYRAYIYSNILR
-100 FFFQSVF
+100 FIIQSVF
-107 LIFFKNSDKKSSIR
+107 LVFFKNQLKSSSVK
-121 ETASD
+121 EDAVN
-126 YFYDAIGY
+126 YFYDGVSY
-134 IFRQLKWIDLKLG
+134 LLRQLRWFDLKLG
-147 RKLKSLLSKNKKRS
+147 RLLKRLLSKNKKGP
-161 KHSAFQSFANARIW
+161 KKSAFKTMADARVW
-175 QNKLIKY
+175 QNKLVKY
-182 VIIAFSLFLLAIFV
+182 VILAFILFLLAIFI
-196 TIPFSLEAQAI
+196 TIPFSLEAQAV
-207 FISFILLVAYSLKR
+207 FISFILLVAYALKR
-221 IKGQMATIVMI
+221 VKGQMATIVMI

-254 DPLALALGAG
+254 DPLALALGGG

-291 IPLPKNTDDWP
+291 VPLPKNTDLWP

-337 YILDDGKRPEFG
+337 YILDDGKRPEFK
-349 EFAKEVG
+349 EFAEEIGV
-356 AGYLTRPDNNH
+356 GYLARSDNNH

-469 EALDNIG
+469 AALDDIG

-528 GMAQIFRLDNPLLGK
+528 GMAQIFRLDNPLMGK
-543 GLSIPQRMCYINAML
+543 GLSIPQRLCYINAML
-558 HFLSGVPRIV
+558 HFLSGIPRIV

-579 NAYIIYAPFIAI
+579 NAYIIYAPFLAI

-600 QVKATNSRIQGKY
+600 QIKATNSRIQGKY

-622 ETVLAWYILKPTTVA
+622 ESVLAWYILKPTTVA

-651 GGLNDK
+651 GGLNDE
-657 EHYDWGISKPYLV
+657 EHYDWGISKPYLI
-670 LLSVNLIG
+670 LLLINLLG
-678 IIYGV
+678 ILVGV
-683 LRLIFGDPSQ
+683 LRLFLGDPSQ
-693 VGVLIISMCWAIY
+693 IGVLIISMGWAFY

-736 GIRLANGHTLKVKI
+736 GVRLANGHTLKVKI

-762 EHAHLCRVN
+762 DHAHLCRVN
-771 DKVELLMSRGNKQF
+771 DKIELLMSRGNKQF

-797 QIGLTIKDLSL
+797 QIGLTLKDLSL

-859 PRPLQPIIKLFTRLV
+859 PRALQPVIKLMTNIV
-874 IYINSFIPK
+874 IYINSFTPK
-883 KPIVQNNYDQ
+883 KPIVHNNYD
-893 KAA
+893 

>member
-1 MTARLSTFYKHPFQ
+1 MSITLFYQRPIHSTLY
-15 SSFRLLLSLFFTEK
+15 LLLSILFTDK
-29 LVRLIMFKF
+29 LVRYILFKF
-38 HGNFNSHKMNAIEA
+38 HSYFNQHKVNVIEA
-52 LLMPFLIIFSSIIVK
+52 FLMPFITLLSSLFINIK
-67 LNVRKESNYE
+67 KHKISFEYTLYD
-77 WFYFNYPHLKL
+77 YYPHLRL
-88 PYRNHLYSNAVR
+88 PYRTYIYSNILR
-100 FFFQSVF
+100 FIIQSVF
-107 LIFFKNSDKKSSIR
+107 LVFFKNQLKSSSVKDD
-121 ETASD
+121 AVN
-126 YFYDAIGY
+126 YFYDGVSY
-134 IFRQLKWIDLKLG
+134 LLRQLRWFDLKLG
-147 RKLKSLLSKNKKRS
+147 RLLKRLLSKNKKGP
-161 KHSAFQSFANARIW
+161 KKSAFKTMADARVW
-175 QNKLIKY
+175 QNKLVKY
-182 VIIAFSLFLLAIFV
+182 VIIAFILFLLAIFI
-196 TIPFSLEAQAI
+196 TIPFSLEAQAV
-207 FISFILLVAYSLKR
+207 FISFILLVAYALKR
-221 IKGQMATIVMI
+221 VKGQMATIVMI

-254 DPLALALGAG
+254 DPLALALGGG

-291 IPLPKNTDDWP
+291 VPLPKNTDLWP

-337 YILDDGKRPEFG
+337 YILDDGKRPEFK
-349 EFAKEVG
+349 EFAEEIGV
-356 AGYLTRPDNNH
+356 GYLARSDNNH

-469 EALDNIG
+469 AALDDIG

-528 GMAQIFRLDNPLLGK
+528 GMAQIFRLDNPLMGK
-543 GLSIPQRMCYINAML
+543 GLSIPQRLCYINAML
-558 HFLSGVPRIV
+558 HFLSGIPRIV

-579 NAYIIYAPFIAI
+579 NAYIIYAPLLAI

-600 QVKATNSRIQGKY
+600 QIKATNSRIQGKY

-622 ETVLAWYILKPTTVA
+622 ESVLAWYILKPTTVA

-651 GGLNDK
+651 GGLNDE
-657 EHYDWGISKPYLV
+657 EHYDWGISKPYLI
-670 LLSVNLIG
+670 LLLINLLG
-678 IIYGV
+678 ILVGV
-683 LRLIFGDPSQ
+683 LRLFLGDPSQ
-693 VGVLIISMCWAIY
+693 IGVLIISMGWAFY

-736 GIRLANGHTLKVKI
+736 GVRLANGHTLKVKI

-762 EHAHLCRVN
+762 DHAHLCRVN
-771 DKVELLMSRGNKQF
+771 DKIELLMSRGNKQF

-797 QIGLTIKDLSL
+797 QIGLTLKDLSL

-859 PRPLQPIIKLFTRLV
+859 PRALQPIIKFMTNTV
-874 IYINSFIPK
+874 IYINSFTPK
-883 KPIVQNNYDQ
+883 KPIVHNNYD
-893 KAA
+893 

>member
-1 MTARLSTFYKHPFQ
+1 MSFTIFYNRPIHSTLYI
-15 SSFRLLLSLFFTEK
+15 LLSILFTDK
-29 LVRLIMFKF
+29 LVRYILFKF
-38 HGNFNSHKMNAIEA
+38 HSYFNQHKVNVIEA
-52 LLMPFLIIFSSIIVK
+52 FLMPFITLFSSLFINIKKNK
-67 LNVRKESNYE
+67 LDFELVLYSY
-77 WFYFNYPHLKL
+77 YPHLRL
-88 PYRNHLYSNAVR
+88 PYRTYVYSNIIR
-100 FFFQSVF
+100 FIIQSLF
-107 LIFFKNSDKKSSIR
+107 LMFFKNRLKESSYSIK
-121 ETASD
+121 ETAVD
-126 YFYDAIGY
+126 YFYNRVSY
-134 IFRQLKWIDLKLG
+134 VLRQLRWFDLKLG
-147 RKLKSLLSKNKKRS
+147 KLIRRLLSKNKKAP
-161 KHSAFQSFANARIW
+161 KKSAFKAMSEARIW

-182 VIIAFSLFLLAIFV
+182 LTLAFIFFLLAIFI
-196 TIPFSLEAQAI
+196 TIPFSLEAQAV
-207 FISFILLVAYSLKR
+207 FISFILIVAYALKR
-221 IKGQMATIVMI
+221 VKGQMATIVMI

-242 LWWRYTETLNWD
+242 LWWRYTETLNWG
-254 DPLALALGAG
+254 DPVALTLGAG

-291 IPLPKNTDDWP
+291 IPLPKNTDLWP

-310 YNEPLSVVRPTTLA
+310 YNEPLSVVKPTTLA

-356 AGYLTRPDNNH
+356 VGYLTRPDNNH

-469 EALDNIG
+469 EALEDIG

-528 GMAQIFRLDNPLLGK
+528 GMAQIFRLDNPLMGK
-543 GLSIPQRMCYINAML
+543 GLSVPQRLCYINAML
-558 HFLSGVPRIV
+558 HFLSGIPRIV

-579 NAYIIYAPFIAI
+579 NAYIIYAPFLAI

-600 QVKATNSRIQGKY
+600 QIKATNSRIQGKY

-622 ETVLAWYILKPTTVA
+622 ESVLAWYILKPTTVA

-651 GGLNDK
+651 GGLNDE
-657 EHYDWGISKPYLV
+657 EHYDWGISKPYLILLIIN
-670 LLSVNLIG
+670 LLSILV
-678 IIYGV
+678 GV
-683 LRLIFGDPSQ
+683 SRLVLGDPSQ
-693 VGVLIISMCWAIY
+693 IGVLIISMGWAIY

-771 DKVELLMSRGNKQF
+771 DKIELLMSRGNKQF
-785 SFTTYVCNTRKK
+785 SFTTHVCNTRKK

-859 PRPLQPIIKLFTRLV
+859 PRPLQPIIKFMTNIV
-874 IYINSFIPK
+874 IYVNSFTPK
-883 KPIVQNNYDQ
+883 KPIVHNNYD
-893 KAA
+893 

>member
-1 MTARLSTFYKHPFQ
+1 MSITLFYQRPIHSTLY
-15 SSFRLLLSLFFTEK
+15 LLLSILFTDK
-29 LVRLIMFKF
+29 LVRYILFKF
-38 HGNFNSHKMNAIEA
+38 HSYFNQHKVNVIEA
-52 LLMPFLIIFSSIIVK
+52 FLMPFITLLSSLFINIK
-67 LNVRKESNYE
+67 QHKISFEFTLYD
-77 WFYFNYPHLKL
+77 YYPHLRL
-88 PYRNHLYSNAVR
+88 PYRTYIYSNILR
-100 FFFQSVF
+100 FIIQSVF
-107 LIFFKNSDKKSSIR
+107 LVFFKNQLKSSSVK
-121 ETASD
+121 EDAVN
-126 YFYDAIGY
+126 YFYDGVSY
-134 IFRQLKWIDLKLG
+134 LLRQLRWFDLKLG
-147 RKLKSLLSKNKKRS
+147 KLLKRLLSKNKKGP
-161 KHSAFQSFANARIW
+161 KKSAFKTMADARVW
-175 QNKLIKY
+175 QNKLVKY
-182 VIIAFSLFLLAIFV
+182 VILAFILFLLAIFI
-196 TIPFSLEAQAI
+196 TIPFSLEAQAV
-207 FISFILLVAYSLKR
+207 FISFILLVAYALKR
-221 IKGQMATIVMI
+221 VKGQMATIVMI

-254 DPLALALGAG
+254 DPLALALGGG

-277 LGFFQTINPLERKP
+277 LGFFQTVNPLERKP
-291 IPLPKNTDDWP
+291 VPLPKDTDLWP

-337 YILDDGKRPEFG
+337 YILDDGKRSEFKD
-349 EFAKEVG
+349 FAAEIGV
-356 AGYLTRPDNNH
+356 GYLARSDNNH

-528 GMAQIFRLDNPLLGK
+528 GMAQIFRLDNPLMGK
-543 GLSIPQRMCYINAML
+543 GLSIPQRLCYINAML
-558 HFLSGVPRIV
+558 HFLSGIPRIV

-600 QVKATNSRIQGKY
+600 QIKATNSRIQGKY

-622 ETVLAWYILKPTTVA
+622 ESVLAWYILKPTTVA

-651 GGLNDK
+651 GGLNDE
-657 EHYDWGISKPYLV
+657 EHYDWGISKPYLI
-670 LLSVNLIG
+670 LLLINLLG
-678 IIYGV
+678 IIVGV
-683 LRLIFGDPSQ
+683 LRLFLGDSSQ
-693 VGVLIISMCWAIY
+693 IGVLIISMGWAFY

-736 GIRLANGHTLKVKI
+736 GVRLANGHTLKVKI

-771 DKVELLMSRGNKQF
+771 DKIELLMSRGNKQF

-797 QIGLTIKDLSL
+797 QIGLTLKDLSL

-859 PRPLQPIIKLFTRLV
+859 PRALQPIIKFMTNTV
-874 IYINSFIPK
+874 IYINSFTPK
-883 KPIVQNNYDQ
+883 KPIVHNNYD
-893 KAA
+893 

>member
-1 MTARLSTFYKHPFQ
+1 MSITLFYQRPIHSTLY
-15 SSFRLLLSLFFTEK
+15 LLLSILFTDK
-29 LVRLIMFKF
+29 LVRYILFKF
-38 HGNFNSHKMNAIEA
+38 HSYFNQHKVNVIEA
-52 LLMPFLIIFSSIIVK
+52 FLMPFITLLSSLFINIK
-67 LNVRKESNYE
+67 QHKISFEFTLYD
-77 WFYFNYPHLKL
+77 YYPHLRL
-88 PYRNHLYSNAVR
+88 PYRTYIYSNILR
-100 FFFQSVF
+100 FVIQSIF
-107 LIFFKNSDKKSSIR
+107 LVFFKNQLKPSSVK
-121 ETASD
+121 EDAVN
-126 YFYDAIGY
+126 YFYDGVSY
-134 IFRQLKWIDLKLG
+134 LLRQLRWFDLKLG
-147 RKLKSLLSKNKKRS
+147 KLLKRLLSKNKKGP
-161 KHSAFQSFANARIW
+161 KKSAFKAMADARVW
-175 QNKLIKY
+175 QNKLVKY
-182 VIIAFSLFLLAIFV
+182 VILAFILFLLAIFI
-196 TIPFSLEAQAI
+196 TIPFSLEAQAV
-207 FISFILLVAYSLKR
+207 FISFILLVAYALKR
-221 IKGQMATIVMI
+221 VKGQMATIVMI

-277 LGFFQTINPLERKP
+277 LGFFQTVNPLERKP
-291 IPLPKNTDDWP
+291 VPLPKDTDLWP

-337 YILDDGKRPEFG
+337 YILDDGKRPEFKD
-349 EFAKEVG
+349 FAAEIGV
-356 AGYLTRPDNNH
+356 GYLARADNNH

-376 MRYTDGEYIAIFD
+376 MRYTNGEYIAIFD

-469 EALDNIG
+469 AALDDIG

-528 GMAQIFRLDNPLLGK
+528 GMAQIFRLDNPLMGK
-543 GLSIPQRMCYINAML
+543 GLSIPQRLCYINAML
-558 HFLSGVPRIV
+558 HFLSGIPRIV

-579 NAYIIYAPFIAI
+579 NAYIIYAPFLAI

-600 QVKATNSRIQGKY
+600 QIKATNSRIQGKY

-622 ETVLAWYILKPTTVA
+622 ESVLAWYILKPTTVA

-651 GGLNDK
+651 GGLNDE
-657 EHYDWGISKPYLV
+657 EHYDWGISKPYLI
-670 LLSVNLIG
+670 LLLINLLG
-678 IIYGV
+678 ILVGV
-683 LRLIFGDPSQ
+683 LRLFLGDPSQ
-693 VGVLIISMCWAIY
+693 IGVLIISMGWAFY

-736 GIRLANGHTLKVKI
+736 GVRLANGHTLKVKI

-762 EHAHLCRVN
+762 DHAHLCRVN
-771 DKVELLMSRGNKQF
+771 DKIELLMSRGNKQF

-797 QIGLTIKDLSL
+797 QIGLTLKDLSL

-859 PRPLQPIIKLFTRLV
+859 PRALQPVIKLMTNIV
-874 IYINSFIPK
+874 IYINSFTPK
-883 KPIVQNNYDQ
+883 KPIVHNNYD
-893 KAA
+893 

>member
-1 MTARLSTFYKHPFQ
+1 MSITLFYQRPIHSTLY
-15 SSFRLLLSLFFTEK
+15 LLLSILFTDK
-29 LVRLIMFKF
+29 LVRYILFKF
-38 HGNFNSHKMNAIEA
+38 HSYFNQHKVNVIEA
-52 LLMPFLIIFSSIIVK
+52 FLMPFITLLSSLFINIK
-67 LNVRKESNYE
+67 KHKISFEYTLYD
-77 WFYFNYPHLKL
+77 YYPHLRL
-88 PYRNHLYSNAVR
+88 PYRTYIYSNILR
-100 FFFQSVF
+100 FIIQSVF
-107 LIFFKNSDKKSSIR
+107 LVFFKNQLKSSSVK
-121 ETASD
+121 EDAVN
-126 YFYDAIGY
+126 YFYDGVSY
-134 IFRQLKWIDLKLG
+134 LLRQLRWFDLKLG
-147 RKLKSLLSKNKKRS
+147 RLLKRLLSKNKKGP
-161 KHSAFQSFANARIW
+161 KKSAFKTMADARVW
-175 QNKLIKY
+175 QNKLVKY
-182 VIIAFSLFLLAIFV
+182 VILAFILFLLAIFI
-196 TIPFSLEAQAI
+196 TIPFSLEAQAV
-207 FISFILLVAYSLKR
+207 FISFILLVAYALKR
-221 IKGQMATIVMI
+221 VKGQMATIVMI

-254 DPLALALGAG
+254 DPLALALGGG

-291 IPLPKNTDDWP
+291 VPLPKNTDLWP

-324 ALSIDWPADKLNV
+324 ALSIDWPVDKLNV
-337 YILDDGKRPEFG
+337 YILDDGKRPEFK
-349 EFAKEVG
+349 EFAEEIGV
-356 AGYLTRPDNNH
+356 GYLARSDNNH

-469 EALDNIG
+469 AALDDIG

-528 GMAQIFRLDNPLLGK
+528 GMAQIFRLDNPLMGK
-543 GLSIPQRMCYINAML
+543 GLSIPQRLCYINAML
-558 HFLSGVPRIV
+558 HFLSGIPRIV

-579 NAYIIYAPFIAI
+579 NAYIIYAPFLAI

-600 QVKATNSRIQGKY
+600 QIKATNSRIQGKY

-622 ETVLAWYILKPTTVA
+622 ESVLAWYILKPTTVA

-651 GGLNDK
+651 GGLNDE
-657 EHYDWGISKPYLV
+657 EHYDWGISKPYLI
-670 LLSVNLIG
+670 LLLINLLG
-678 IIYGV
+678 ILVGV
-683 LRLIFGDPSQ
+683 LRLFLGDPSQ
-693 VGVLIISMCWAIY
+693 IGVLIISMGWAFY

-736 GIRLANGHTLKVKI
+736 GVRLANGHTLKVKI

-762 EHAHLCRVN
+762 DHAHLCRVN
-771 DKVELLMSRGNKQF
+771 DKIELLMSRGNKQF

-797 QIGLTIKDLSL
+797 QIGLTLKDLSL

-859 PRPLQPIIKLFTRLV
+859 PRALQPVIKLMTNIV
-874 IYINSFIPK
+874 IYINSFTPK
-883 KPIVQNNYDQ
+883 KPIVHNNYD
-893 KAA
+893 

>member
-1 MTARLSTFYKHPFQ
+1 MSITLFYQRPIHSTLY
-15 SSFRLLLSLFFTEK
+15 LLLSILFTDK
-29 LVRLIMFKF
+29 LVRYILFKF
-38 HGNFNSHKMNAIEA
+38 HSYFNQHKVNVIEA
-52 LLMPFLIIFSSIIVK
+52 FIMPFITLLSSLFINIK
-67 LNVRKESNYE
+67 KHKISFEYTLYD
-77 WFYFNYPHLKL
+77 YYPHLRL
-88 PYRNHLYSNAVR
+88 PYRTYIYSNILR
-100 FFFQSVF
+100 FIIQSVF
-107 LIFFKNSDKKSSIR
+107 LVFFKNQLKSSSVK
-121 ETASD
+121 EDAVN
-126 YFYDAIGY
+126 YFYDGVSY
-134 IFRQLKWIDLKLG
+134 LLRQLRWFDLKLG
-147 RKLKSLLSKNKKRS
+147 RLLKRLLSKNKKGP
-161 KHSAFQSFANARIW
+161 KKSAFKTMADARVW
-175 QNKLIKY
+175 QNKLVKY
-182 VIIAFSLFLLAIFV
+182 VILAFILFLLAIFI
-196 TIPFSLEAQAI
+196 TIPFSLEAQAV
-207 FISFILLVAYSLKR
+207 FISFILLVAYALKR
-221 IKGQMATIVMI
+221 VKGQMATIVMI

-254 DPLALALGAG
+254 DPLALALGGG

-291 IPLPKNTDDWP
+291 VPLPKNTDLWP

-310 YNEPLSVVRPTTLA
+310 YNEPLSVARPTTLA
-324 ALSIDWPADKLNV
+324 ALSIDWPVDKLNV
-337 YILDDGKRPEFG
+337 YILDDGKRPEFK
-349 EFAKEVG
+349 EFAEEIGV
-356 AGYLTRPDNNH
+356 GYLARSDNNH

-469 EALDNIG
+469 AALDDIG

-528 GMAQIFRLDNPLLGK
+528 GMAQIFRLDNPLMGK
-543 GLSIPQRMCYINAML
+543 GLSIPQRLCYINAML
-558 HFLSGVPRIV
+558 HFLSGIPRIV

-579 NAYIIYAPFIAI
+579 NAYIIYAPFLAI

-600 QVKATNSRIQGKY
+600 QIKATNSRIQGKY

-622 ETVLAWYILKPTTVA
+622 ESVLAWYILKPTTVA

-651 GGLNDK
+651 GGLNDE
-657 EHYDWGISKPYLV
+657 EHYDWGISKPYLI
-670 LLSVNLIG
+670 LLLINLLG
-678 IIYGV
+678 ILVGL
-683 LRLIFGDPSQ
+683 LRLFLGDPSQ
-693 VGVLIISMCWAIY
+693 IGVLIISMGWAFY

-736 GIRLANGHTLKVKI
+736 GVRLANGHTLKVKI

-762 EHAHLCRVN
+762 DHAHLCRVN
-771 DKVELLMSRGNKQF
+771 DKIELLMSRGNKQF

-797 QIGLTIKDLSL
+797 QIGLTLKDLSL

-859 PRPLQPIIKLFTRLV
+859 PRALQPVIKLMTNIV
-874 IYINSFIPK
+874 IYINSFTPK
-883 KPIVQNNYDQ
+883 KPIVHNNYD
-893 KAA
+893 

>member
-1 MTARLSTFYKHPFQ
+1 MSITLFYQRPIHSTLY
-15 SSFRLLLSLFFTEK
+15 LLLSILFTDK
-29 LVRLIMFKF
+29 LVRYILFKF
-38 HGNFNSHKMNAIEA
+38 HSYFNQHKVNVIEA
-52 LLMPFLIIFSSIIVK
+52 FLMPFITLLSSLFINIK
-67 LNVRKESNYE
+67 QHKISFEFTLYD
-77 WFYFNYPHLKL
+77 YYPHLRL
-88 PYRNHLYSNAVR
+88 PYRTYIYSNILR
-100 FFFQSVF
+100 FIIQSIF
-107 LIFFKNSDKKSSIR
+107 LVFFKNQLKSSSVK
-121 ETASD
+121 EDAVN
-126 YFYDAIGY
+126 YFYDGVSY
-134 IFRQLKWIDLKLG
+134 LLRQLRWFDLKLG
-147 RKLKSLLSKNKKRS
+147 KLLKRLLSKNKKGP
-161 KHSAFQSFANARIW
+161 KKSAFKAMADARVW
-175 QNKLIKY
+175 QNKLVKY
-182 VIIAFSLFLLAIFV
+182 VILAFILFLLAIFI
-196 TIPFSLEAQAI
+196 TIPFSLEAQAV
-207 FISFILLVAYSLKR
+207 FISFILLVAYALKR
-221 IKGQMATIVMI
+221 VKGQMATIVMI

-254 DPLALALGAG
+254 DPLALALGGG

-277 LGFFQTINPLERKP
+277 LGFFQTVNPLERKP
-291 IPLPKNTDDWP
+291 VPLPKDTDLWP

-337 YILDDGKRPEFG
+337 YILDDGKRSEFKD
-349 EFAKEVG
+349 FAAEIGV
-356 AGYLTRPDNNH
+356 GYLARSDNNH

-528 GMAQIFRLDNPLLGK
+528 GMAQIFRLDNPLMGK
-543 GLSIPQRMCYINAML
+543 GLSIPQRLCYINAML
-558 HFLSGVPRIV
+558 HFLSGIPRIV

-600 QVKATNSRIQGKY
+600 QIKATNSRIQGKY

-622 ETVLAWYILKPTTVA
+622 ESVLAWYILKPTTVA

-651 GGLNDK
+651 GGLNDE
-657 EHYDWGISKPYLV
+657 EHYDWGISKPYLI
-670 LLSVNLIG
+670 LLLINLLG
-678 IIYGV
+678 IIVGV
-683 LRLIFGDPSQ
+683 LRLFLGDSSQ
-693 VGVLIISMCWAIY
+693 IGVLIISMGWAFY

-736 GIRLANGHTLKVKI
+736 GVRLANGHTLKVKI

-771 DKVELLMSRGNKQF
+771 DKIELLMSRGNKQF

-797 QIGLTIKDLSL
+797 QIGLTLKDLSL

-859 PRPLQPIIKLFTRLV
+859 PRALQPIIKFMTNTV
-874 IYINSFIPK
+874 IYINSFTPK
-883 KPIVQNNYDQ
+883 KPIVHNNYD
-893 KAA
+893 

>member
-1 MTARLSTFYKHPFQ
+1 MSITLFYQRPIHSTLY
-15 SSFRLLLSLFFTEK
+15 LLLSILFTDK
-29 LVRLIMFKF
+29 LVRYILFKF
-38 HGNFNSHKMNAIEA
+38 HSYFNQHKVNVIEA
-52 LLMPFLIIFSSIIVK
+52 FIMPFITLLSSLFINIK
-67 LNVRKESNYE
+67 KHKISFEYTLYD
-77 WFYFNYPHLKL
+77 YYPHLRL
-88 PYRNHLYSNAVR
+88 PYRTYIYSNILR
-100 FFFQSVF
+100 FIIQSVF
-107 LIFFKNSDKKSSIR
+107 LVFFKNQLKSSSVK
-121 ETASD
+121 EDAVN
-126 YFYDAIGY
+126 YFYDGVSY
-134 IFRQLKWIDLKLG
+134 LLRQLRWFDLKLG
-147 RKLKSLLSKNKKRS
+147 RLLKRLLSKNKKGP
-161 KHSAFQSFANARIW
+161 KKSAFKTMADARVW
-175 QNKLIKY
+175 QNKLVKY
-182 VIIAFSLFLLAIFV
+182 VILAFILFLLAIFI
-196 TIPFSLEAQAI
+196 TIPFSLEAQAV
-207 FISFILLVAYSLKR
+207 FISFILLVAYALKR
-221 IKGQMATIVMI
+221 VKGQMATIVMI

-254 DPLALALGAG
+254 DPLALALGGG

-291 IPLPKNTDDWP
+291 VPLPKNTDLWP

-324 ALSIDWPADKLNV
+324 ALSIDWPVDKLNV
-337 YILDDGKRPEFG
+337 YILDDGKRPEFK
-349 EFAKEVG
+349 EFAEEIGV
-356 AGYLTRPDNNH
+356 GYLARSDNNH

-469 EALDNIG
+469 AALDDIG

-528 GMAQIFRLDNPLLGK
+528 GMAQIFRLDNPLMGK
-543 GLSIPQRMCYINAML
+543 GLSIPQRLRYINAML
-558 HFLSGVPRIV
+558 HFLSGIPRIV

-579 NAYIIYAPFIAI
+579 NAYIIYAPFLAI

-600 QVKATNSRIQGKY
+600 QIKATNSRIQGKY

-622 ETVLAWYILKPTTVA
+622 ESVLAWYILKPTTVA

-651 GGLNDK
+651 GGLNDE
-657 EHYDWGISKPYLV
+657 EHYDWGISKPYLI
-670 LLSVNLIG
+670 LLLINLLG
-678 IIYGV
+678 ILVGL
-683 LRLIFGDPSQ
+683 LRLFLGDPSQ
-693 VGVLIISMCWAIY
+693 IGVLIISMGWAFY

-736 GIRLANGHTLKVKI
+736 GVRLANGHTLKVKI

-762 EHAHLCRVN
+762 DHAHLCRVN
-771 DKVELLMSRGNKQF
+771 DKIELLMSRGNKQF

-797 QIGLTIKDLSL
+797 QIGLTLKDLSL

-859 PRPLQPIIKLFTRLV
+859 PRALQPVIKLMTNIV
-874 IYINSFIPK
+874 IYINSFTPK
-883 KPIVQNNYDQ
+883 KPIVHNNYD
-893 KAA
+893 

>member
-1 MTARLSTFYKHPFQ
+1 MSITLFYQRPIHSTLY
-15 SSFRLLLSLFFTEK
+15 LLLSILFTDK
-29 LVRLIMFKF
+29 LVRYILFKF
-38 HGNFNSHKMNAIEA
+38 HSYFNQHKVNVIEA
-52 LLMPFLIIFSSIIVK
+52 FIMPFITLLSSLFINIK
-67 LNVRKESNYE
+67 KHKISFEYTLYD
-77 WFYFNYPHLKL
+77 YYPHLRL
-88 PYRNHLYSNAVR
+88 PYRTYIYSNILR
-100 FFFQSVF
+100 FIIQSVF
-107 LIFFKNSDKKSSIR
+107 LVFFKNQLKSSSVK
-121 ETASD
+121 EDAVN
-126 YFYDAIGY
+126 YFYDGVSY
-134 IFRQLKWIDLKLG
+134 LLRQLRWFDLKLG
-147 RKLKSLLSKNKKRS
+147 RLLKRLLSKNKKGP
-161 KHSAFQSFANARIW
+161 KKSAFKTMADARVW
-175 QNKLIKY
+175 QNKLVKY
-182 VIIAFSLFLLAIFV
+182 VILAFILFLLAIFI
-196 TIPFSLEAQAI
+196 TIPFSLEAQAV
-207 FISFILLVAYSLKR
+207 FISFILLVAYALKR
-221 IKGQMATIVMI
+221 VKGQMATIVMI

-254 DPLALALGAG
+254 DPLALALGGG

-291 IPLPKNTDDWP
+291 VPLPKNTDLWP

-324 ALSIDWPADKLNV
+324 ALSIDWPVDKLNV
-337 YILDDGKRPEFG
+337 YILDDGKRPEFK
-349 EFAKEVG
+349 EFAEEIGV
-356 AGYLTRPDNNH
+356 GYLARSDNNH

-469 EALDNIG
+469 AALDDIG

-528 GMAQIFRLDNPLLGK
+528 GMAQIFRLDNPLMGK
-543 GLSIPQRMCYINAML
+543 GLSIPQRLCYINAML
-558 HFLSGVPRIV
+558 HFLSGIPRIV

-579 NAYIIYAPFIAI
+579 NAYIIYAPFLAI

-600 QVKATNSRIQGKY
+600 QIKATNSRIQGKY

-622 ETVLAWYILKPTTVA
+622 ESVLAWYILKPTTVA

-651 GGLNDK
+651 GGLNDE
-657 EHYDWGISKPYLV
+657 EHYDWGISKPYLI
-670 LLSVNLIG
+670 LLLINLLG
-678 IIYGV
+678 ILVGL
-683 LRLIFGDPSQ
+683 LRLFLGDPSQ
-693 VGVLIISMCWAIY
+693 IGVLIISMGWAFY

-736 GIRLANGHTLKVKI
+736 GVRLANGHTLKVKI

-762 EHAHLCRVN
+762 DHAHLCRVN
-771 DKVELLMSRGNKQF
+771 DKIELLMSRGNKQF

-797 QIGLTIKDLSL
+797 QIGLTLKDLSL

-859 PRPLQPIIKLFTRLV
+859 PRALQPVIKLMTNIV
-874 IYINSFIPK
+874 IYINSFTPK
-883 KPIVQNNYDQ
+883 KPIVHNNYD
-893 KAA
+893 

>member
-1 MTARLSTFYKHPFQ
+1 MSITLFYQRPIHSTLY
-15 SSFRLLLSLFFTEK
+15 LLLSILFTDK
-29 LVRLIMFKF
+29 LVRYILFKF
-38 HGNFNSHKMNAIEA
+38 HSYFNQHKVNVIEA
-52 LLMPFLIIFSSIIVK
+52 FLMPFITLLSSLFINIK
-67 LNVRKESNYE
+67 QHKISFEFTLYD
-77 WFYFNYPHLKL
+77 YYPHLRL
-88 PYRNHLYSNAVR
+88 PYRTYIYSNILR
-100 FFFQSVF
+100 FVIQSIF
-107 LIFFKNSDKKSSIR
+107 LVFFKNQLKPSSVKEDAIN
-121 ETASD
+121 
-126 YFYDAIGY
+126 YFYGGVS
-134 IFRQLKWIDLKLG
+134 FLLRQLRWFDLKLG
-147 RKLKSLLSKNKKRS
+147 KLLKRLLSKNKKGP
-161 KHSAFQSFANARIW
+161 KKSATKAIADARVW
-175 QNKLIKY
+175 QNKLVKY
-182 VIIAFSLFLLAIFV
+182 VILAFILFLLAIFI

-207 FISFILLVAYSLKR
+207 FISFILLVAYALKR
-221 IKGQMATIVMI
+221 VKGQMATIVMI

-254 DPLALALGAG
+254 DPLALALGGG

-291 IPLPKNTDDWP
+291 IPLPKNTDLWP

-337 YILDDGKRPEFG
+337 YILDDGKRSEFK
-349 EFAKEVG
+349 EFAEEIGV
-356 AGYLTRPDNNH
+356 GYLARSDNNH

-469 EALDNIG
+469 AALDDIG

-528 GMAQIFRLDNPLLGK
+528 GMAQIFRLDNPLMGK
-543 GLSIPQRMCYINAML
+543 GLSFPQRLCYINAML
-558 HFLSGVPRIV
+558 HFLSGIPRIV

-600 QVKATNSRIQGKY
+600 QIKATNSRIQGKY

-622 ETVLAWYILKPTTVA
+622 ESVLAWYILKPTTVA

-651 GGLNDK
+651 GGLNDE
-657 EHYDWGISKPYLV
+657 EHYDWGISKPYLI
-670 LLSVNLIG
+670 LLLINLLG
-678 IIYGV
+678 IIVGV
-683 LRLIFGDPSQ
+683 LRLFLGDSSQ
-693 VGVLIISMCWAIY
+693 IGVLIISMGWAFY

-736 GIRLANGHTLKVKI
+736 GVRLANGHTLKVKI

-771 DKVELLMSRGNKQF
+771 DKIELLMSRGNKQF

-797 QIGLTIKDLSL
+797 QIGLTLKDLSL

-859 PRPLQPIIKLFTRLV
+859 PRALQPIIKFMTNTV
-874 IYINSFIPK
+874 IYINSFTPK
-883 KPIVQNNYDQ
+883 KPIVHNNYD
-893 KAA
+893 

>member
-1 MTARLSTFYKHPFQ
+1 MSITLFYQRPIHSTLY
-15 SSFRLLLSLFFTEK
+15 LLLSILFTDK
-29 LVRLIMFKF
+29 LVRYILFKF
-38 HGNFNSHKMNAIEA
+38 HSYFNQHKVNVIEA
-52 LLMPFLIIFSSIIVK
+52 FLMPFITLLSSLFINIK
-67 LNVRKESNYE
+67 KHKISFEYTLYD
-77 WFYFNYPHLKL
+77 YYPHLRL
-88 PYRNHLYSNAVR
+88 PYRTYIYSNILR
-100 FFFQSVF
+100 FIIQSVF
-107 LIFFKNSDKKSSIR
+107 LVFFKNQLKSSSVK
-121 ETASD
+121 EDAVN
-126 YFYDAIGY
+126 YFYDGVSY
-134 IFRQLKWIDLKLG
+134 LLRQLRWFDLKLG
-147 RKLKSLLSKNKKRS
+147 RLLKRLLSKNKKGP
-161 KHSAFQSFANARIW
+161 KKSAFKTMADARVW
-175 QNKLIKY
+175 QNKLVKY
-182 VIIAFSLFLLAIFV
+182 VILAFILFLLAIFI
-196 TIPFSLEAQAI
+196 TIPFSLEAQAV
-207 FISFILLVAYSLKR
+207 FISFILLVAYALKR
-221 IKGQMATIVMI
+221 VKGQMATIVMI

-254 DPLALALGAG
+254 DPLALALGGG

-291 IPLPKNTDDWP
+291 VPLPKNTDLWP

-324 ALSIDWPADKLNV
+324 ALSIDWPVDKLNV
-337 YILDDGKRPEFG
+337 YILDDGKRPEFK
-349 EFAKEVG
+349 EFAEEIGV
-356 AGYLTRPDNNH
+356 GYLARSDNNH

-469 EALDNIG
+469 AALDDIG

-528 GMAQIFRLDNPLLGK
+528 GMAQIFRLDNPLMGK
-543 GLSIPQRMCYINAML
+543 GLSIPQRLCYINAML
-558 HFLSGVPRIV
+558 HFLSGIPRIV

-579 NAYIIYAPFIAI
+579 NAYIIYAPFLAI

-600 QVKATNSRIQGKY
+600 QIKATNSRIQGKY

-622 ETVLAWYILKPTTVA
+622 ESVLAWYILKPTTVA

-651 GGLNDK
+651 GGLNDE
-657 EHYDWGISKPYLV
+657 EHYDWGISKPYLI
-670 LLSVNLIG
+670 LLLINLLG
-678 IIYGV
+678 ILVGV
-683 LRLIFGDPSQ
+683 LRLFLGDPSQ
-693 VGVLIISMCWAIY
+693 IGVLIISMGWAFY

-736 GIRLANGHTLKVKI
+736 GVRLANGHTLKVKI

-771 DKVELLMSRGNKQF
+771 DKIELLMSRGNKQF

-797 QIGLTIKDLSL
+797 QIGLTLKDLSL

-859 PRPLQPIIKLFTRLV
+859 PRALQPVIKLMTNIV
-874 IYINSFIPK
+874 IYINSFTPK
-883 KPIVQNNYDQ
+883 KPIVHNNYD
-893 KAA
+893 

>member
-1 MTARLSTFYKHPFQ
+1 MSITLFYQRPIHSTLY
-15 SSFRLLLSLFFTEK
+15 LLLSILFTDK
-29 LVRLIMFKF
+29 LVRYILFKF
-38 HGNFNSHKMNAIEA
+38 HSYFNQHKVNVIEA
-52 LLMPFLIIFSSIIVK
+52 FLMPFITLLSSLFINIK
-67 LNVRKESNYE
+67 KHKISFEYTLYD
-77 WFYFNYPHLKL
+77 YYPHLRL
-88 PYRNHLYSNAVR
+88 PYRTYIYSNILR
-100 FFFQSVF
+100 FIIQSVF
-107 LIFFKNSDKKSSIR
+107 LVFFKNQLKSSSVKDD
-121 ETASD
+121 AVN
-126 YFYDAIGY
+126 YFYDGVSY
-134 IFRQLKWIDLKLG
+134 LLRQLRWFDLKLG
-147 RKLKSLLSKNKKRS
+147 RLLKRLLSKNKKGP
-161 KHSAFQSFANARIW
+161 KKSAFKTMADARVW
-175 QNKLIKY
+175 QNKLVKY
-182 VIIAFSLFLLAIFV
+182 VIIAFILFLLAIFI
-196 TIPFSLEAQAI
+196 TIPFSLEAQAV
-207 FISFILLVAYSLKR
+207 FISFILLVAYALKR
-221 IKGQMATIVMI
+221 VKGQMATIVMI

-254 DPLALALGAG
+254 DPLALALGGG

-291 IPLPKNTDDWP
+291 VPLPKNTDLWP

-337 YILDDGKRPEFG
+337 YILDDGKRPEFK
-349 EFAKEVG
+349 EFAEEIGV
-356 AGYLTRPDNNH
+356 GYLARSDNNH

-469 EALDNIG
+469 AALDDIG

-528 GMAQIFRLDNPLLGK
+528 GMAQIFRLDNPLMGK
-543 GLSIPQRMCYINAML
+543 GLSIPQRLCYINAML
-558 HFLSGVPRIV
+558 HFLSGIPRIV

-579 NAYIIYAPFIAI
+579 NAYIIYAPFLAI

-600 QVKATNSRIQGKY
+600 QIKATNSRIQGKY

-622 ETVLAWYILKPTTVA
+622 ESVLAWYILKPTTVA

-651 GGLNDK
+651 GGLNDE
-657 EHYDWGISKPYLV
+657 EHYDWGISKPYLI
-670 LLSVNLIG
+670 LLLINLLG
-678 IIYGV
+678 ILVGV
-683 LRLIFGDPSQ
+683 LRLFLGEPSQ
-693 VGVLIISMCWAIY
+693 IGVLIISMGWAFY

-736 GIRLANGHTLKVKI
+736 GVRLANGHTLKVKI

-771 DKVELLMSRGNKQF
+771 DKIELLMSRGNKQF

-797 QIGLTIKDLSL
+797 QIGLTLKDLSL

-859 PRPLQPIIKLFTRLV
+859 PRALQPVIKLMTNIV
-874 IYINSFIPK
+874 IYINSFTPK
-883 KPIVQNNYDQ
+883 KPIVHNNYD
-893 KAA
+893 

>member
-1 MTARLSTFYKHPFQ
+1 MSITLFYQRPIHSTLY
-15 SSFRLLLSLFFTEK
+15 LLLSILFTDK
-29 LVRLIMFKF
+29 LVRYILFKF
-38 HGNFNSHKMNAIEA
+38 HSYFNQHKVNVIEA
-52 LLMPFLIIFSSIIVK
+52 FIMPFITLLSSLFINIK
-67 LNVRKESNYE
+67 KHKISFEYTLYD
-77 WFYFNYPHLKL
+77 YYPHLRL
-88 PYRNHLYSNAVR
+88 PYRAYIYSNILR
-100 FFFQSVF
+100 FIIQSVF
-107 LIFFKNSDKKSSIR
+107 LVFFKNQLKSSSVK
-121 ETASD
+121 EDAVN
-126 YFYDAIGY
+126 YFYDGVSY
-134 IFRQLKWIDLKLG
+134 LLRQLRWFDLKLG
-147 RKLKSLLSKNKKRS
+147 KLLKHLLSKNKKGP
-161 KHSAFQSFANARIW
+161 KKSAFKTMADARVW
-175 QNKLIKY
+175 QNKLVKY
-182 VIIAFSLFLLAIFV
+182 VILAFILFLLAIFI
-196 TIPFSLEAQAI
+196 TIPFSLEAQAV
-207 FISFILLVAYSLKR
+207 FISFILLVAYALKR
-221 IKGQMATIVMI
+221 VKGQMATIVMI

-254 DPLALALGAG
+254 DPLALALGGG

-277 LGFFQTINPLERKP
+277 LGFFQTVNPLERKP
-291 IPLPKNTDDWP
+291 VPLPKDTDLWP

-337 YILDDGKRPEFG
+337 YILDDGKRSEFKD
-349 EFAKEVG
+349 FAAEIGV
-356 AGYLTRPDNNH
+356 GYLARSDNNH

-528 GMAQIFRLDNPLLGK
+528 GMAQIFRLDNPLMGK
-543 GLSIPQRMCYINAML
+543 GLSIPQRLCYINAML
-558 HFLSGVPRIV
+558 HFLSGIPRIV

-600 QVKATNSRIQGKY
+600 QIKATNSRIQGKY

-622 ETVLAWYILKPTTVA
+622 ESVLAWYILKPTTVA

-651 GGLNDK
+651 GGLNDE
-657 EHYDWGISKPYLV
+657 EHYDWGISKPYLI
-670 LLSVNLIG
+670 LLLINLLG
-678 IIYGV
+678 ILVGV
-683 LRLIFGDPSQ
+683 LRLFLGDPSQ
-693 VGVLIISMCWAIY
+693 IGVLIISMGWAFY

-736 GIRLANGHTLKVKI
+736 GVRLANGHTLKVKI

-771 DKVELLMSRGNKQF
+771 DKIELLMSRGNKQF

-797 QIGLTIKDLSL
+797 QIGLTLKDLSL

-859 PRPLQPIIKLFTRLV
+859 PRALQPVIKLMTNIV
-874 IYINSFIPK
+874 IYINSFTPK
-883 KPIVQNNYDQ
+883 KPIVHNNYD
-893 KAA
+893 